1 MKRLFNGG
9 WSFWCGEPDLDVS
22 EAGKHLTE
30 FQKVDLPHDWLIA
43 DAKNLYRDGCGFY
56 RKIFLMQPKENKRYS
71 LIFEGVYMD
80 TTIWVNEQQAGEWK
94 YGYSTFEIDLTPFVK
109 VGENEILVSVNFRSP
124 NSRWYSGA
132 GIYRDVWFK
141 ETSKT
146 YVRENG
152 VYVHTEACEEKDG
165 KEPDF
170 LLYADTEIAGDAW
183 DEVRHT
189 LYHKR
194 EVEPEIE
201 LPLELLLGDQV
212 ELVEEASLM
221 TEKVGEAS
229 GAEEDAN
236 VSEKEASCASAVEA
250 YADSERENLC
260 VPEIITSHNTNKNTA
275 IYRVKSPRC
284 WDVEHPHLYILKTEL
299 WKDGEI
305 IQEEYSQLGFRS
317 IAFDPEQGFLL
328 NGRRVK
334 LNGVCEHHDLGA
346 LGAAFHR
353 TAMARKLGILKEMG
367 VNALRGTHNMTA
379 PAVVELADEMGILMI
394 SEAFDMWERSK
405 TTYDYARFFKEWSER
420 DVESWVMR
428 DRNHPCIIMFS
439 IGNEI
444 YDTHVD
450 AHGREI
456 TVKLR
461 DLVKKYDY
469 RRNAGVTIGS
479 NYMPWENAQ
488 HCAEELKL
496 VGYNYGE
503 KYYEEHH
510 KAHPDWVIYGSET
523 SSIVQSRGFYHFPLR
538 ASILTEDDE
547 QCSSLGN
554 SPTSWGAKSME
565 RCVCEDRDM
574 DFSMGQFLWT
584 GFDYI
589 GEPTPYHTKNS
600 YFGQVDTAGFPK
612 DAYYVWQSAWTDYRK
627 APMIHIFPYWD
638 FNEGQ
643 SIDIR
648 VCSNAPFV
656 ELFCNGKSCGRQQLT
671 HEKGSG
677 HHIIADYSLP
687 YEKGVLYAV
696 AYDEEGNVTA
706 RETKASFGNSA
717 EIVLRAS
724 GRAAVANGRDL
735 FFVEIGT
742 RDEKGN
748 PVENAV
754 DRVTVQVEG
763 AGHLVGLDNGDSTD
777 EDSYK
782 GNSRRLFSG
791 KLLAI
796 IETGTIPGAVRIRV
810 SGKGL
815 KSAELVYEAVE
826 IDQMLPFMKGEKA
839 QRIYHNFWQDLCEE
853 TYAPGSTELIE
864 DHEERQRE
872 RQEDEQKQS
881 QKEKLEEKQEKKQSR
896 KEEKEEEERQSRKE
910 RLEEEQ
916 QQSQEE
922 RLEEEEKQSRKER
935 LDEKQEEIPVRKI
948 TLCSPMGQRFSK
960 EQPYLT
966 VEAEI
971 EPKEATDRQLLFR
984 VVDEHGVDSNLVRLL
999 VQGHTAQLHAMGDGS
1014 FYLRCMSRSGT
1025 DRIRVISQLEFTVEG
1040 MGQAYRNPYE
1050 LISGS
1055 LYTSYQ
1061 GEVSNGN
1068 ERGVATARDG
1078 ETVVTFGNIDFGPVG
1093 SDEITMPVFALTS
1106 EEYPIRIYEG
1116 VPGEEG
1122 CQLLADVVYQ
1132 KPSIWNTYQEE
1143 TYLLAKRVTG
1153 INTISIAVR
1162 QKIHLKGF
1170 VFKKLQKAWL
1180 PLDAAQA
1187 DSVYGDTFIKEER
1200 AITGIGNNVTITY
1213 AEMDFG
1219 EEGTAGIRI
1228 CGRAPESSNSLH
1240 IRFLQGEEE
1249 SKQLVEFPMCGEYTE
1264 KEFSLTP
1271 VKGKWDVSFIFLP
1284 GSCFDLQS
1292 VQFLPAGAA
1301 N

>member
-80 TTIWVNEQQAGEWK
+80 TTIWVNGQQAGEWK

-109 VGENEILVSVNFRSP
+109 AGENEILVSVNFRSP

-141 ETSKT
+141 ETPET
-146 YVRENG
+146 YIRENG
-152 VYVHTEACEEKDG
+152 VYIHTEACGEKVG

-170 LLYADTEIAGDAW
+170 LLYADTEIVGDAW

-229 GAEEDAN
+229 CAEEDAN

-260 VPEIITSHNTNKNTA
+260 VPEIIASHNTNKNTN

-305 IQEEYSQLGFRS
+305 IQEEYSQIGFRS

-353 TAMARKLGILKEMG
+353 AAMARKLRILKEMG

-379 PAVVELADEMGILMI
+379 PAVVELADQMGILMI

-456 TVKLR
+456 TVRLR

-469 RRNAGVTIGS
+469 RRNAGITIGS

-488 HCAEELKL
+488 LCADEVKL
-496 VGYNYGE
+496 AGYNYGE

-523 SSIVQSRGFYHFPLR
+523 SSMVQSRGIYHFPLR

-742 RDEKGN
+742 RDEN
-748 PVENAV
+748 ENVVENAV

-815 KSAELVYEAVE
+815 KSAELVCEAVKIE
-826 IDQMLPFMKGEKA
+826 QMIPFMRGEAA
-839 QRIYHNFWQDLCEE
+839 QSIYREVFQDL
-853 TYAPGSTELIE
+853 STETNNPGQTGLAGE
-864 DHEERQRE
+864 YEESKEEQQEERQE
-872 RQEDEQKQS
+872 GKQI
-881 QKEKLEEKQEKKQSR
+881 R
-896 KEEKEEEERQSRKE
+896 RE

-916 QQSQEE
+916 QQIQ
-922 RLEEEEKQSRKER
+922 KER

-948 TLCSPMGQRFSK
+948 TLCSPMGQKLSK

-971 EPKEATDRQLLFR
+971 EPKEATDRQLMFR

-1093 SDEITMPVFALTS
+1093 SDEITMPIFALTS

-1143 TYLLAKRVTG
+1143 TYSLAKRVTG
-1153 INTISIAVR
+1153 INTISVAVH

-1180 PLDAAQA
+1180 SLNAAEA
-1187 DSVYGDTFIKEER
+1187 DSVYGDTFTKEER

-1213 AEMDFG
+1213 TEMDFG

-1249 SKQLVEFPMCGEYTE
+1249 SKQLVEFPMCGEYIE

-1271 VKGKWDVSFIFLP
+1271 VKGKWDVSFVFLP

-1292 VQFLPAGAA
+1292 VQFLSGGVA

>member
-56 RKIFLMQPKENKRYS
+56 RKIFSMQPKENKRYS

-109 VGENEILVSVNFRSP
+109 AGENEILVSVNFRSP

-141 ETSKT
+141 ETTKT
-146 YVRENG
+146 YIRENG
-152 VYVHTEACEEKDG
+152 VYIHTEACGEKEG

-170 LLYADTEIAGDAW
+170 LLYADTEIVGDAW

-189 LYHKR
+189 LYAKR
-194 EVEPEIE
+194 EAPPEIE
-201 LPLELLLGDQV
+201 LPFELLLGDEM
-212 ELVEEASLM
+212 ELVEEASP
-221 TEKVGEAS
+221 
-229 GAEEDAN
+229 EET
-236 VSEKEASCASAVEA
+236 
-250 YADSERENLC
+250 YAGSERADFCLSET
-260 VPEIITSHNTNKNTA
+260 IIFHNTNKNTN

-305 IQEEYSQLGFRS
+305 IQEEYSQIGFRS

-328 NGRRVK
+328 NGRKVK
-334 LNGVCEHHDLGA
+334 LNGVCEHHDLSA

-353 TAMARKLGILKEMG
+353 AAMARKFRILKEMG

-379 PAVVELADEMGILMI
+379 PAVVELADQMGILMI

-456 TVKLR
+456 TVRLR

-469 RRNAGVTIGS
+469 RRNAGITIGS

-488 HCAEELKL
+488 LCADEVKL
-496 VGYNYGE
+496 AGYNYGE

-523 SSIVQSRGFYHFPLR
+523 SSIVQSRGIYHFPLR

-643 SIDIR
+643 NIDIR

-742 RDEKGN
+742 RDEN
-748 PVENAV
+748 ENVVENAV

-815 KSAELVYEAVE
+815 KSAELVCEAVE
-826 IDQMLPFMKGEKA
+826 IDQMLTFMKGEKA

-853 TYAPGSTELIE
+853 TYAPGPTELIE

-881 QKEKLEEKQEKKQSR
+881 QKE
-896 KEEKEEEERQSRKE
+896 
-910 RLEEEQ
+910 
-916 QQSQEE
+916 
-922 RLEEEEKQSRKER
+922 R

-948 TLCSPMGQRFSK
+948 TLCSPMGQKLSK

-966 VEAEI
+966 VEAEV
-971 EPKEATDRQLLFR
+971 EPKEATDRQLMFR
-984 VVDEHGVDSNLVRLL
+984 VVDEHGVDSNLVKLL

-1014 FYLRCMSRSGT
+1014 FYLRCMSRSDT

-1093 SDEITMPVFALTS
+1093 SDEITMPIFALTS

-1143 TYLLAKRVTG
+1143 TYSLAKRVTG
-1153 INTISIAVR
+1153 INTISVAVH

-1180 PLDAAQA
+1180 SLNAAEA
-1187 DSVYGDTFIKEER
+1187 DSVYGDTFTKEER

-1213 AEMDFG
+1213 TEMDFG

-1249 SKQLVEFPMCGEYTE
+1249 SKQLVEFPMCGEYIE

-1271 VKGKWDVSFIFLP
+1271 VKGKWDVSFVFLP

>member
-56 RKIFLMQPKENKRYS
+56 RKIFSMQPKENKRYS

-109 VGENEILVSVNFRSP
+109 AGENEILVSVNFRSP

-141 ETSKT
+141 ETPET
-146 YVRENG
+146 YIRENG
-152 VYVHTEACEEKDG
+152 VYIHTEACGEKVG

-170 LLYADTEIAGDAW
+170 LLYADTEIVGDAW

-189 LYHKR
+189 LYAKR
-194 EVEPEIE
+194 EAQPEIE
-201 LPLELLLGDQV
+201 LPFELLLGDEM
-212 ELVEEASLM
+212 ELVEEASP
-221 TEKVGEAS
+221 
-229 GAEEDAN
+229 EET
-236 VSEKEASCASAVEA
+236 
-250 YADSERENLC
+250 YAGSERADFCLSET
-260 VPEIITSHNTNKNTA
+260 IIFHNTNKNTN
-275 IYRVKSPRC
+275 IYRVKSPRR

-305 IQEEYSQLGFRS
+305 IQEEYSQIGFRS

-353 TAMARKLGILKEMG
+353 AAMARKFRILKEMG

-379 PAVVELADEMGILMI
+379 PAVVELADQMGILMI

-456 TVKLR
+456 TVRLR

-469 RRNAGVTIGS
+469 RRNAGITIGS

-488 HCAEELKL
+488 LCADEVKL
-496 VGYNYGE
+496 AGYNYGE

-523 SSIVQSRGFYHFPLR
+523 SSIVQSRGIYHFPLR

-643 SIDIR
+643 NIDIR

-742 RDEKGN
+742 RDEN
-748 PVENAV
+748 ENVVENAV

-815 KSAELVYEAVE
+815 KSAELVCESVE
-826 IDQMLPFMKGEKA
+826 IDQMLTFMKGEKA

-853 TYAPGSTELIE
+853 TYAPGPTELIE

-881 QKEKLEEKQEKKQSR
+881 QKE
-896 KEEKEEEERQSRKE
+896 
-910 RLEEEQ
+910 
-916 QQSQEE
+916 
-922 RLEEEEKQSRKER
+922 R

-948 TLCSPMGQRFSK
+948 TLCSPMGQKLSK

-966 VEAEI
+966 VEAEV
-971 EPKEATDRQLLFR
+971 EPKEATDRQLMFR
-984 VVDEHGVDSNLVRLL
+984 VVDEHGVDSNLVKLL

-1093 SDEITMPVFALTS
+1093 SDEITMPIFALTS

-1143 TYLLAKRVTG
+1143 TYSLAKRVTG
-1153 INTISIAVR
+1153 INTISVAVH

-1180 PLDAAQA
+1180 SLNAAEA
-1187 DSVYGDTFIKEER
+1187 DSVYGDTFTKEER

-1213 AEMDFG
+1213 TEMDFG

-1249 SKQLVEFPMCGEYTE
+1249 SKQLVEFPMCGEYIE

-1271 VKGKWDVSFIFLP
+1271 VKGKWDVSFVFLP

>member
-56 RKIFLMQPKENKRYS
+56 RKIFSMQPKENKRYS

-109 VGENEILVSVNFRSP
+109 AGENEILVSVNFRSP

-141 ETSKT
+141 ETTKT
-146 YVRENG
+146 YIRENG
-152 VYVHTEACEEKDG
+152 VYIHTEACGEKEG

-170 LLYADTEIAGDAW
+170 LLYADTEIVGDAW

-189 LYHKR
+189 LYAKR
-194 EVEPEIE
+194 EAPPEIE
-201 LPLELLLGDQV
+201 LPFELLLGDEM
-212 ELVEEASLM
+212 ELVEEASP
-221 TEKVGEAS
+221 
-229 GAEEDAN
+229 EETYAGSERADFC
-236 VSEKEASCASAVEA
+236 VSET
-250 YADSERENLC
+250 
-260 VPEIITSHNTNKNTA
+260 IIFHNTNKNTN
-275 IYRVKSPRC
+275 IYRVKSPRR

-305 IQEEYSQLGFRS
+305 IQEEYSQIGFRS

-328 NGRRVK
+328 NGRKVK

-353 TAMARKLGILKEMG
+353 AAMARKFRILKEMG

-379 PAVVELADEMGILMI
+379 PAVVELADQMGILMI

-456 TVKLR
+456 TVRLR

-469 RRNAGVTIGS
+469 RRNAGITIGS

-488 HCAEELKL
+488 LCADEVKL
-496 VGYNYGE
+496 AGYNYGE

-523 SSIVQSRGFYHFPLR
+523 SSMVQSRGIYHFPLR

-742 RDEKGN
+742 RDEN
-748 PVENAV
+748 ENVVENAV

-810 SGKGL
+810 SGKDL
-815 KSAELVYEAVE
+815 KSAELVCEAVE
-826 IDQMLPFMKGEKA
+826 IDQMLTFMKGEKA

-853 TYAPGSTELIE
+853 TYAPGPTELIE

-881 QKEKLEEKQEKKQSR
+881 QKE
-896 KEEKEEEERQSRKE
+896 
-910 RLEEEQ
+910 
-916 QQSQEE
+916 
-922 RLEEEEKQSRKER
+922 R

-948 TLCSPMGQRFSK
+948 TLCSPMGQKLSK

-966 VEAEI
+966 VEAEV
-971 EPKEATDRQLLFR
+971 EPKEATDRQLMFR
-984 VVDEHGVDSNLVRLL
+984 VVDEHGVDSNLVKLL

-1143 TYLLAKRVTG
+1143 TYSLAKRVTG
-1153 INTISIAVR
+1153 INTISVAVH

-1180 PLDAAQA
+1180 SLNAAEA
-1187 DSVYGDTFIKEER
+1187 DSVYGDTFTKEER

-1213 AEMDFG
+1213 TEMDFG

-1249 SKQLVEFPMCGEYTE
+1249 SKQLVEFPMCGEYIE

-1271 VKGKWDVSFIFLP
+1271 VKGKWDVSFVFLP

>member
-56 RKIFLMQPKENKRYS
+56 RKIFSMQPKENKRYS

-109 VGENEILVSVNFRSP
+109 AGENEILVSVNFRSP

-141 ETSKT
+141 ETPET
-146 YVRENG
+146 YIRENG
-152 VYVHTEACEEKDG
+152 VYIHTEACGEKVG

-170 LLYADTEIAGDAW
+170 LLYADTEIVGDAW

-212 ELVEEASLM
+212 ELVVEASLM

-229 GAEEDAN
+229 CAEEDAN

-260 VPEIITSHNTNKNTA
+260 VPEIIASYNTNKNTA

-305 IQEEYSQLGFRS
+305 IQEEYSQIGFRS

-353 TAMARKLGILKEMG
+353 AAMARKFRILKEMG

-379 PAVVELADEMGILMI
+379 PAVVELADQMGILMI

-450 AHGREI
+450 SHGREI
-456 TVKLR
+456 TVRLR

-469 RRNAGVTIGS
+469 RRNAGITIGS

-488 HCAEELKL
+488 LCADEVKL
-496 VGYNYGE
+496 AGYNYGE

-523 SSIVQSRGFYHFPLR
+523 SSIVQSRGIYHFPLR

-643 SIDIR
+643 NIDIR

-696 AYDEEGNVTA
+696 AYDEGGNVTA

-742 RDEKGN
+742 RDEN
-748 PVENAV
+748 ENVVENAV

-815 KSAELVYEAVE
+815 KSAELVCEAVE
-826 IDQMLPFMKGEKA
+826 IDQMLTFMKGEKA

-853 TYAPGSTELIE
+853 TYAPGPTELIE

-881 QKEKLEEKQEKKQSR
+881 QKE
-896 KEEKEEEERQSRKE
+896 
-910 RLEEEQ
+910 
-916 QQSQEE
+916 
-922 RLEEEEKQSRKER
+922 R

-948 TLCSPMGQRFSK
+948 TLCSPMGQKLSK

-966 VEAEI
+966 VEAEV
-971 EPKEATDRQLLFR
+971 EPKEATDRQLMFR

-1093 SDEITMPVFALTS
+1093 SDEITLSIFALTS

-1143 TYLLAKRVTG
+1143 TYSLAKRVTG
-1153 INTISIAVR
+1153 INTISVAVH

-1180 PLDAAQA
+1180 SLNAAEA
-1187 DSVYGDTFIKEER
+1187 DSVYGDTFTKEER

-1213 AEMDFG
+1213 TEMDFG

-1249 SKQLVEFPMCGEYTE
+1249 SKQLVEFPMCGEYIE

-1271 VKGKWDVSFIFLP
+1271 VKGKWDVSFVFLP

>member
-56 RKIFLMQPKENKRYS
+56 RKIFSMQPKENKRYS

-109 VGENEILVSVNFRSP
+109 AGENEILVSVNFRSP

-141 ETSKT
+141 ETPET
-146 YVRENG
+146 YIRENG
-152 VYVHTEACEEKDG
+152 VYIHTEACGEKEG

-170 LLYADTEIAGDAW
+170 LLYADTEIVGDAW

-189 LYHKR
+189 LYAKR
-194 EVEPEIE
+194 EAPPEIE
-201 LPLELLLGDQV
+201 LPFELLLGDEM
-212 ELVEEASLM
+212 ELVEEASP
-221 TEKVGEAS
+221 
-229 GAEEDAN
+229 EETYAGSERADFC
-236 VSEKEASCASAVEA
+236 VSET
-250 YADSERENLC
+250 
-260 VPEIITSHNTNKNTA
+260 IIFDNTNKNTN
-275 IYRVKSPRC
+275 IYRVKSPRR

-305 IQEEYSQLGFRS
+305 IQEEYSQIGFRS

-328 NGRRVK
+328 NGRKVK

-353 TAMARKLGILKEMG
+353 AAMARKFRILKEMG

-379 PAVVELADEMGILMI
+379 PAVVELADQMGILMI

-428 DRNHPCIIMFS
+428 DRNHPSIIMFS

-456 TVKLR
+456 TVRLR
-461 DLVKKYDY
+461 DLVKQYDY
-469 RRNAGVTIGS
+469 RGNAGITIGS

-488 HCAEELKL
+488 LCADEVKL
-496 VGYNYGE
+496 AGYNYGE

-523 SSIVQSRGFYHFPLR
+523 SSIVQSRGIYHFPLR

-742 RDEKGN
+742 RDEN
-748 PVENAV
+748 ENVVENAV

-815 KSAELVYEAVE
+815 KSAELVCEAVE
-826 IDQMLPFMKGEKA
+826 IDQMLTFLKGEKA

-853 TYAPGSTELIE
+853 TYAPGPTELIE

-881 QKEKLEEKQEKKQSR
+881 QKEKLEEKQE
-896 KEEKEEEERQSRKE
+896 
-910 RLEEEQ
+910 
-916 QQSQEE
+916 
-922 RLEEEEKQSRKER
+922 
-935 LDEKQEEIPVRKI
+935 EIPVRKI
-948 TLCSPMGQRFSK
+948 TLCSPMGQKLSK

-966 VEAEI
+966 VEAEV
-971 EPKEATDRQLLFR
+971 EPEEATDRQLMFR
-984 VVDEHGVDSNLVRLL
+984 VVDEHGVDSNLVKLL

-1093 SDEITMPVFALTS
+1093 SDEITMPIFALTS

-1143 TYLLAKRVTG
+1143 TYSLAKRVTG
-1153 INTISIAVR
+1153 INTISVAVH

-1180 PLDAAQA
+1180 SLNAAEA
-1187 DSVYGDTFIKEER
+1187 DSVYGDTFTKEER

-1213 AEMDFG
+1213 TEMDFG

-1249 SKQLVEFPMCGEYTE
+1249 SKQLVEFPMCGEYIE

-1271 VKGKWDVSFIFLP
+1271 VKGKWDVSFVFLP

>member
-30 FQKVDLPHDWLIA
+30 FQKVDLPHDWLIS

-56 RKIFLMQPKENKRYS
+56 RKIFSMQPKENKRYS

-80 TTIWVNEQQAGEWK
+80 TTIWVNEQQVGEWK

-109 VGENEILVSVNFRSP
+109 AGENEILVSVNFRSP

-141 ETSKT
+141 ETPET
-146 YVRENG
+146 YIRENG
-152 VYVHTEACEEKDG
+152 VYIHTEACEKKVG

-170 LLYADTEIAGDAW
+170 LLYADTEIVGDAW

-189 LYHKR
+189 LYVKR

-201 LPLELLLGDQV
+201 LPFELLLGDEV
-212 ELVEEASLM
+212 EL
-221 TEKVGEAS
+221 VGEAS
-229 GAEEDAN
+229 LVTGKA
-236 VSEKEASCASAVEA
+236 
-250 YADSERENLC
+250 
-260 VPEIITSHNTNKNTA
+260 SHNTNKNTA
-275 IYRVKSPRC
+275 IYRVKFPKL

-305 IQEEYSQLGFRS
+305 IQEEYSQIGFRS

-328 NGRRVK
+328 NGRKVK

-353 TAMARKLGILKEMG
+353 TAMARKLRILKEMG

-379 PAVVELADEMGILMI
+379 PAVVELADQMGILMI

-456 TVKLR
+456 TVRLR

-469 RRNAGVTIGS
+469 RRNAGITIGS

-488 HCAEELKL
+488 LCADEVKL
-496 VGYNYGE
+496 AGYNYGE

-523 SSIVQSRGFYHFPLR
+523 SSMVQSRGIYHFPLR

-696 AYDEEGNVTA
+696 AYDEEGNETA

-742 RDEKGN
+742 WDEKGN

-815 KSAELVYEAVE
+815 KSAELVCEAVE
-826 IDQMLPFMKGEKA
+826 IDQMLTFMKGEKA

-853 TYAPGSTELIE
+853 TYAPGPTELIE

-881 QKEKLEEKQEKKQSR
+881 QKE
-896 KEEKEEEERQSRKE
+896 
-910 RLEEEQ
+910 
-916 QQSQEE
+916 
-922 RLEEEEKQSRKER
+922 R

-948 TLCSPMGQRFSK
+948 TLCSPMGQKLSK

-966 VEAEI
+966 VEAEV
-971 EPKEATDRQLLFR
+971 EPKEATDRQLMFR

-1093 SDEITMPVFALTS
+1093 SDEITMPIFALTS

-1143 TYLLAKRVTG
+1143 TYSLAKRVTG
-1153 INTISIAVR
+1153 INTISVAVH

-1180 PLDAAQA
+1180 SLNAAEA
-1187 DSVYGDTFIKEER
+1187 DSVYGDTFTKEER

-1213 AEMDFG
+1213 TEMDFG

-1228 CGRAPESSNSLH
+1228 CGRAPESGNSLH
-1240 IRFLQGEEE
+1240 IRFSKGEEE
-1249 SKQLVEFPMCGEYTE
+1249 SKQLVEFPMCGEYIE

-1271 VKGKWDVSFIFLP
+1271 VKGKWDVSFVFLP

>member
-56 RKIFLMQPKENKRYS
+56 RKIFSMQPKENKRYF

-80 TTIWVNEQQAGEWK
+80 TTIWVNGQQAGEWK

-109 VGENEILVSVNFRSP
+109 AGENEILVSVNFRSP

-141 ETSKT
+141 ETPET
-146 YVRENG
+146 YIRENG
-152 VYVHTEACEEKDG
+152 VYIHTEACGEKVG

-170 LLYADTEIAGDAW
+170 LLYADTEIVGDAW

-229 GAEEDAN
+229 CAEEDAN

-260 VPEIITSHNTNKNTA
+260 VPEIIASYNTNKNTA
-275 IYRVKSPRC
+275 IYRVKSPRR

-305 IQEEYSQLGFRS
+305 IQEEYSQIGFRS

-328 NGRRVK
+328 NGRKVK

-353 TAMARKLGILKEMG
+353 AAMARKFRILKEMG

-379 PAVVELADEMGILMI
+379 PAVVELADQMGILMI

-420 DVESWVMR
+420 DVESWVRR

-456 TVKLR
+456 TVRLR

-469 RRNAGVTIGS
+469 RRNAGITIGS

-488 HCAEELKL
+488 LCADEVKL
-496 VGYNYGE
+496 AGYNYGE

-523 SSIVQSRGFYHFPLR
+523 SSMVQSRGIYHFPLR

-696 AYDEEGNVTA
+696 AYDEEGNETA

-742 RDEKGN
+742 WDEKGN

-782 GNSRRLFSG
+782 GNSRQLFSG

-796 IETGTIPGAVRIRV
+796 IETGTIPGAVRISV

-815 KSAELVYEAVE
+815 KSAELVCEAVE
-826 IDQMLPFMKGEKA
+826 IDQMLTFMKGEKA

-853 TYAPGSTELIE
+853 TYAPRPTELIE

-881 QKEKLEEKQEKKQSR
+881 QKEKLEEKQE
-896 KEEKEEEERQSRKE
+896 
-910 RLEEEQ
+910 
-916 QQSQEE
+916 
-922 RLEEEEKQSRKER
+922 
-935 LDEKQEEIPVRKI
+935 EIPVRKI
-948 TLCSPMGQRFSK
+948 TLCSPMGQKLSK

-971 EPKEATDRQLLFR
+971 EPKKATDRQLMFR
-984 VVDEHGVDSNLVRLL
+984 VVDEHGVDSNLVKLL

-1093 SDEITMPVFALTS
+1093 SDEITLSVFALTS

-1143 TYLLAKRVTG
+1143 TYSLAKRVTG
-1153 INTISIAVR
+1153 INTISVAVH

-1180 PLDAAQA
+1180 SLNAAEA
-1187 DSVYGDTFIKEER
+1187 DSVYGDTFTKEER

-1213 AEMDFG
+1213 TEMDFG

-1271 VKGKWDVSFIFLP
+1271 VKGKWDVSFVFLP

>member
-43 DAKNLYRDGCGFY
+43 DAKNLYRDGCGYY
-56 RKIFLMQPKENKRYS
+56 RKSFFLQPKENKRYS

-109 VGENEILVSVNFRSP
+109 AGENEILVSVNFRSP

-146 YVRENG
+146 YIRENG

-165 KEPDF
+165 EAPDF
-170 LLYADTEIAGDAW
+170 LLYADTEIVGDAW

-189 LYHKR
+189 LYVKR

-201 LPLELLLGDQV
+201 LPFELLLGDEV
-212 ELVEEASLM
+212 EL
-221 TEKVGEAS
+221 VGEAS
-229 GAEEDAN
+229 LVTGKA
-236 VSEKEASCASAVEA
+236 
-250 YADSERENLC
+250 
-260 VPEIITSHNTNKNTA
+260 SHNTNKNTA
-275 IYRVKSPRC
+275 IYRVKSPKL
-284 WDVEHPHLYILKTEL
+284 WDVEHPNLYILKTEL
-299 WKDGEI
+299 WKDGEV
-305 IQEEYSQLGFRS
+305 IQEEYSQIGFRS

-328 NGRRVK
+328 NGRKVK

-346 LGAAFHR
+346 LGAAFYR
-353 TAMARKLGILKEMG
+353 TAMARKFRILKEMG

-379 PAVVELADEMGILMI
+379 PAVVDLADQMGILMI

-428 DRNHPCIIMFS
+428 DRNHPSVIMFS

-456 TVKLR
+456 TVRLR
-461 DLVKKYDY
+461 DLVKRYDY
-469 RRNAGVTIGS
+469 RGNAGITIGS

-488 HCAEELKL
+488 HCAEEVKL
-496 VGYNYGE
+496 AGYNYGE

-523 SSIVQSRGFYHFPLR
+523 SSIVQSRGIYHFPLR

-643 SIDIR
+643 SIDVR

-696 AYDEEGNVTA
+696 AYDEAGSVTA

-717 EIVLRAS
+717 EIVLQAS
-724 GRAAVANGRDL
+724 RRTAVANGRDL

-763 AGHLVGLDNGDSTD
+763 AGRLVGLDNGDSTD

-796 IETGTIPGAVRIRV
+796 IETGMIPGAVRIRV

-815 KSAELVYEAVE
+815 KSAELVCEAVE
-826 IDQMLPFMKGEKA
+826 IDQMLPFMKGEEA
-839 QRIYHNFWQDLCEE
+839 QRIYRKVFRDPFAENDD
-853 TYAPGSTELIE
+853 PGQTELTE
-864 DHEERQRE
+864 DYEERQRE

-881 QKEKLEEKQEKKQSR
+881 QKEQKQA
-896 KEEKEEEERQSRKE
+896 
-910 RLEEEQ
+910 
-916 QQSQEE
+916 
-922 RLEEEEKQSRKER
+922 
-935 LDEKQEEIPVRKI
+935 EIPVRKI
-948 TLCSPMGQRFSK
+948 TLHSPMGQKLSK
-960 EQPYLT
+960 EQPELT

-971 EPKEATDRQLLFR
+971 EPKEATDRQLIFR
-984 VVDEHGVDSNLVRLL
+984 VVDEHGVDSNLVKLL
-999 VQGHTAQLHAMGDGS
+999 VQGHTAQLQAMGDGS

-1025 DRIRVISQLEFTVEG
+1025 DGVRVISQLEFTVEG

-1093 SDEITMPVFALTS
+1093 SDEITMPIFALTS

-1153 INTISIAVR
+1153 INTISIAVH

-1180 PLDAAQA
+1180 SLNAAEA
-1187 DSVYGDTFIKEER
+1187 DSVYGDTFTKEEG

-1213 AEMDFG
+1213 TEMDFG
-1219 EEGTAGIRI
+1219 EEGTAGVRI

-1240 IRFLQGEEE
+1240 IRFSQGEEE
-1249 SKQLVEFPMCGEYTE
+1249 IKQLVEFPMCGEYTE
-1264 KEFSLTP
+1264 KAFFLTP
-1271 VKGKWDVSFIFLP
+1271 VKGKWNVSFVFLP

-1292 VQFLPAGAA
+1292 VQFLPAGTEVHF
-1301 N
+1301 

>member
-9 WSFWCGEPDLDVS
+9 WNFWCGEPDLDVS

-141 ETSKT
+141 ETPET
-146 YVRENG
+146 YIRENG
-152 VYVHTEACEEKDG
+152 VYIHTEACGEKVG

-170 LLYADTEIAGDAW
+170 LLYADTEIVGDAW

-212 ELVEEASLM
+212 ELVEEASP
-221 TEKVGEAS
+221 
-229 GAEEDAN
+229 EET
-236 VSEKEASCASAVEA
+236 
-250 YADSERENLC
+250 YAGSERENLC
-260 VPEIITSHNTNKNTA
+260 VPETIVFHNTNKNTN
-275 IYRVKSPRC
+275 IYRVKSARC

-456 TVKLR
+456 TVRLR
-461 DLVKKYDY
+461 DLVKRYDY
-469 RRNAGVTIGS
+469 RGNAGITIGS

-488 HCAEELKL
+488 HCAEEVKL
-496 VGYNYGE
+496 AGYNYGE

-523 SSIVQSRGFYHFPLR
+523 SSIVQSRGIYHFPLR

-643 SIDIR
+643 SIDVR

-656 ELFCNGKSCGRQQLT
+656 ELFCDGKSCGRQQLT

-696 AYDEEGNVTA
+696 AYDEAGKVTA

-717 EIVLRAS
+717 EIVLQAS
-724 GRAAVANGRDL
+724 RRAAVANGRDL

-763 AGHLVGLDNGDSTD
+763 AGRLVGLDNGDSTD

-796 IETGTIPGAVRIRV
+796 IETGMIPGAVRIRV

-815 KSAELVYEAVE
+815 KSAELVCEAVE
-826 IDQMLPFMKGEKA
+826 IDQMLPFMKGEEA

-853 TYAPGSTELIE
+853 TYAPGPTELIE
-864 DHEERQRE
+864 DHKERQR
-872 RQEDEQKQS
+872 
-881 QKEKLEEKQEKKQSR
+881 
-896 KEEKEEEERQSRKE
+896 
-910 RLEEEQ
+910 
-916 QQSQEE
+916 
-922 RLEEEEKQSRKER
+922 
-935 LDEKQEEIPVRKI
+935 EKQEEIPVRKI

-984 VVDEHGVDSNLVRLL
+984 VVDEHGVDSNLVNLL
-999 VQGHTAQLHAMGDGS
+999 VQGHTAQLQAMGDGS

-1025 DRIRVISQLEFTVEG
+1025 DGIRVISQLEFIVEG

-1180 PLDAAQA
+1180 PLNAAEA
-1187 DSVYGDTFIKEER
+1187 DSVYGDTFTKEER

-1271 VKGKWDVSFIFLP
+1271 VKGKWDVSFVFLP
-1284 GSCFDLQS
+1284 GSYFDLQS
-1292 VQFLPAGAA
+1292 VQFLSGGVA

>member
-1 MKRLFNGG
+1 MKKLFNGG
-9 WSFWCGEPDLDVS
+9 WSFWCGEPDSAVA
-22 EAGKHLTE
+22 EAEKHLAV

-43 DAKNLYRDGCGFY
+43 DAKNLYRDGCGYY
-56 RKIFLMQPKENKRYS
+56 RKSFSMQLKEDKRYS

-80 TTIWVNEQQAGEWK
+80 TTIWVNGQQAGEWK

-109 VGENEILVSVNFRSP
+109 AGQNEILVSVNFRSP

-141 ETSKT
+141 ETPKT
-146 YVRENG
+146 YIRENG

-165 KEPDF
+165 EEPDF
-170 LLYADTEIAGDAW
+170 LLYADTEIVGDAW

-189 LYHKR
+189 LYAKR
-194 EVEPEIE
+194 EAEPEIE
-201 LPLELLLGDQV
+201 LPFELLLGDEV
-212 ELVEEASLM
+212 ELVKETSPV
-221 TEKVGEAS
+221 TGKV
-229 GAEEDAN
+229 
-236 VSEKEASCASAVEA
+236 
-250 YADSERENLC
+250 
-260 VPEIITSHNTNKNTA
+260 SHSINNNESV
-275 IYRVKSPRC
+275 YCVKSPKL
-284 WDVEHPHLYILKTEL
+284 WDVEHPNLYILKTEL
-299 WKDGEI
+299 WKDGQV
-305 IQEEYSQLGFRS
+305 IQEEYSQIGFRS

-328 NGRRVK
+328 NGRKVK

-353 TAMARKLGILKEMG
+353 TAMARKFHILKEMG

-379 PAVVELADEMGILMI
+379 PAVVELADQMGILMI

-405 TTYDYARFFKEWSER
+405 TTYDYARFFREWSER

-428 DRNHPCIIMFS
+428 DRNHPSIIMFS

-456 TVKLR
+456 TVRLR
-461 DLVKKYDY
+461 DLVKQYDY
-469 RRNAGVTIGS
+469 RGNAGITIGS

-488 HCAEELKL
+488 RCAEEVKL
-496 VGYNYGE
+496 AGYNYGE

-523 SSIVQSRGFYHFPLR
+523 SSIVQSRGIYHFPLR

-643 SIDIR
+643 SIDVR

-656 ELFCNGKSCGRQQLT
+656 ELFCNGQSYGRQQLT

-696 AYDEEGNVTA
+696 AYDEEGNVAA

-717 EIVLRAS
+717 EIVLQAS
-724 GRAAVANGRDL
+724 RRAAVANGRDL
-735 FFVEIGT
+735 IFVEIGT

-763 AGHLVGLDNGDSTD
+763 AGRLVGLDNGDSTD

-796 IETGTIPGAVRIRV
+796 IETGTTPGAVRIRV

-815 KSAELVYEAVE
+815 KSAELVCEAVE
-826 IDQMLPFMKGEKA
+826 IDQMLPFVKGEEA
-839 QRIYHNFWQDLCEE
+839 QRIYCKTFQDPFAEN
-853 TYAPGSTELIE
+853 YGPGQTELIE
-864 DHEERQRE
+864 DHEERYE
-872 RQEDEQKQS
+872 ESLKEQKQR
-881 QKEKLEEKQEKKQSR
+881 QEEKQSS
-896 KEEKEEEERQSRKE
+896 KEW
-910 RLEEEQ
+910 LEQEQ
-916 QQSQEE
+916 QQSQEA
-922 RLEEEEKQSRKER
+922 RLEEEEKQSQKER
-935 LDEKQEEIPVRKI
+935 LEEIPVRKI
-948 TLCSPMGQRFSK
+948 TLHSPMGQKLSK
-960 EQPYLT
+960 EQPHLT

-971 EPKEATDRQLLFR
+971 EPKEATDRQLISR
-984 VVDEHGVDSNLVRLL
+984 VVDEHGVDSNLVKLL
-999 VQGHTAQLHAMGDGS
+999 VQGHSAQLQAIGDGC
-1014 FYLRCMSRSGT
+1014 FYLRCMSCSGT
-1025 DRIRVISQLEFTVEG
+1025 EGIRVISQLEFSVEG

-1143 TYLLAKRVTG
+1143 TYSLAKRVTG
-1153 INTISIAVR
+1153 INTISIAVH

-1180 PLDAAQA
+1180 SLNAAEA
-1187 DSVYGDTFIKEER
+1187 DSVYGDTFTKEER

-1213 AEMDFG
+1213 TEMDFG
-1219 EEGTAGIRI
+1219 EEGTAGVRI
-1228 CGRAPESSNSLH
+1228 CGRAAKSSNSLH
-1240 IRFLQGEEE
+1240 IRFSQGEEE
-1249 SKQLVEFPMCGEYTE
+1249 IKQLVEFPMCGEYTE
-1264 KEFSLTP
+1264 KAFSLTP
-1271 VKGKWDVSFIFLP
+1271 VKGKWDVSFVFLP

-1292 VQFLPAGAA
+1292 VQFLPAGTEVHF
-1301 N
+1301 

>member
-56 RKIFLMQPKENKRYS
+56 RKIFSMQPKENKRYS

-109 VGENEILVSVNFRSP
+109 AGENEILVSVNFRSP

-141 ETSKT
+141 ETTKT
-146 YVRENG
+146 YIRENG
-152 VYVHTEACEEKDG
+152 VYIHTEACGEKEG

-170 LLYADTEIAGDAW
+170 LLYADTEIVGDAW

-189 LYHKR
+189 LYAKR
-194 EVEPEIE
+194 EAPPEIE
-201 LPLELLLGDQV
+201 LPFELLLGDEM
-212 ELVEEASLM
+212 ELVEEASP
-221 TEKVGEAS
+221 
-229 GAEEDAN
+229 EET
-236 VSEKEASCASAVEA
+236 
-250 YADSERENLC
+250 YAGSERADFCLSET
-260 VPEIITSHNTNKNTA
+260 IIFHNTNKNTN

-305 IQEEYSQLGFRS
+305 IQEEYSQIGFRS

-328 NGRRVK
+328 NGRKVK
-334 LNGVCEHHDLGA
+334 LNGVCEHHDLSA

-353 TAMARKLGILKEMG
+353 AAMARKFRILKEMG

-379 PAVVELADEMGILMI
+379 PAVVELADQMGILMI

-456 TVKLR
+456 TVRLR

-469 RRNAGVTIGS
+469 RRNAGITIGS

-488 HCAEELKL
+488 LCADEVKL
-496 VGYNYGE
+496 AGYNYGE

-523 SSIVQSRGFYHFPLR
+523 SSIVQSRGIYHFPLR

-643 SIDIR
+643 NIDIR

-742 RDEKGN
+742 RDEN
-748 PVENAV
+748 ENVVENAV

-782 GNSRRLFSG
+782 GNNRRLFSG

-815 KSAELVYEAVE
+815 KSAELVCEAVE
-826 IDQMLPFMKGEKA
+826 IDQMLTFMKGEKA

-853 TYAPGSTELIE
+853 TYAPGPTELIE

-881 QKEKLEEKQEKKQSR
+881 QKE
-896 KEEKEEEERQSRKE
+896 
-910 RLEEEQ
+910 
-916 QQSQEE
+916 
-922 RLEEEEKQSRKER
+922 R

-948 TLCSPMGQRFSK
+948 TLCSPMGQKLSK

-966 VEAEI
+966 VEAEV
-971 EPKEATDRQLLFR
+971 EPKEATDRQLMFR
-984 VVDEHGVDSNLVRLL
+984 VVDEHGVDSNLVKLL

-1093 SDEITMPVFALTS
+1093 SDEITMPIFALTS

-1153 INTISIAVR
+1153 INTISVAVH

-1180 PLDAAQA
+1180 SLNAAEA
-1187 DSVYGDTFIKEER
+1187 DSVYGDTFTKEER

-1213 AEMDFG
+1213 TEMDFG

-1249 SKQLVEFPMCGEYTE
+1249 SKQLVEFPMCGEYIE

-1271 VKGKWDVSFIFLP
+1271 VKGKWDVSFVFLP

>member
-56 RKIFLMQPKENKRYS
+56 RKIFSMQPKENKRYS

-109 VGENEILVSVNFRSP
+109 AGENEILVSVNFRSP

-141 ETSKT
+141 ETTKT
-146 YVRENG
+146 YIRENG
-152 VYVHTEACEEKDG
+152 VYIHTEACEKKVG

-170 LLYADTEIAGDAW
+170 LLYADTEIVGDAW
-183 DEVRHT
+183 DEVSHT
-189 LYHKR
+189 LYAKR
-194 EVEPEIE
+194 EAPPEIE
-201 LPLELLLGDQV
+201 LPFELLLGDEM
-212 ELVEEASLM
+212 ELVEEASP
-221 TEKVGEAS
+221 
-229 GAEEDAN
+229 EET
-236 VSEKEASCASAVEA
+236 
-250 YADSERENLC
+250 YAGSERADFCLSET
-260 VPEIITSHNTNKNTA
+260 IIFHNTNKNTN

-305 IQEEYSQLGFRS
+305 IQEEYSQIGFRS

-353 TAMARKLGILKEMG
+353 AAMARKFRILKEMG

-379 PAVVELADEMGILMI
+379 PAVVELADQMGILMI

-456 TVKLR
+456 TVRLR

-469 RRNAGVTIGS
+469 RRNAGITIGS

-488 HCAEELKL
+488 LCAEELKL
-496 VGYNYGE
+496 AGYNYGE

-523 SSIVQSRGFYHFPLR
+523 SSIVQSRGIYHFPLR

-742 RDEKGN
+742 RDEN
-748 PVENAV
+748 ENVVENAV

-815 KSAELVYEAVE
+815 KSAELVCEAVE
-826 IDQMLPFMKGEKA
+826 IDQMLPFLKGEKA

-881 QKEKLEEKQEKKQSR
+881 QKE
-896 KEEKEEEERQSRKE
+896 
-910 RLEEEQ
+910 
-916 QQSQEE
+916 
-922 RLEEEEKQSRKER
+922 R
-935 LDEKQEEIPVRKI
+935 LDEKQEEIPVRKF
-948 TLCSPMGQRFSK
+948 TLCSPMGQKFSK
-960 EQPYLT
+960 EQPEFT
-966 VEAEI
+966 VEAEA
-971 EPKEATDRQLLFR
+971 EPKEATDRQLMFR
-984 VVDEHGVDSNLVRLL
+984 VVDEHGVDSNLVKLL
-999 VQGHTAQLHAMGDGS
+999 VQGHTAQLRAMGDGS

-1093 SDEITMPVFALTS
+1093 SDEITIPIFALTS

-1143 TYLLAKRVTG
+1143 TYSLAKRVTG
-1153 INTISIAVR
+1153 INTISVAVH

-1180 PLDAAQA
+1180 SLNAAEV
-1187 DSVYGDTFIKEER
+1187 DSVYGDTFTKEEC

-1213 AEMDFG
+1213 TEMDFG

-1249 SKQLVEFPMCGEYTE
+1249 SKQLVEFPMCGEYIE

-1271 VKGKWDVSFIFLP
+1271 VKGKWDVSFVFLP

>member
-56 RKIFLMQPKENKRYS
+56 RKIFSMQPKENKRYS

-109 VGENEILVSVNFRSP
+109 AGENEILVSVNFRSP

-141 ETSKT
+141 ETPET
-146 YVRENG
+146 YIRENG
-152 VYVHTEACEEKDG
+152 VYIHTEACGEKEG

-170 LLYADTEIAGDAW
+170 LLYADTEIVGDAW

-229 GAEEDAN
+229 CAEEDAN

-260 VPEIITSHNTNKNTA
+260 VPETIVFHNTNKNTN

-299 WKDGEI
+299 WKDGEV
-305 IQEEYSQLGFRS
+305 IQEEYSQIGFRS

-353 TAMARKLGILKEMG
+353 TAMARKLRILKEMG

-379 PAVVELADEMGILMI
+379 PAVVELADQMGILMI

-405 TTYDYARFFKEWSER
+405 TTYDYARFFNEWSER

-428 DRNHPCIIMFS
+428 DRNHPSIIMFS

-456 TVKLR
+456 TVRLR
-461 DLVKKYDY
+461 DLVKQYDY
-469 RRNAGVTIGS
+469 RRNAGITIGS

-488 HCAEELKL
+488 HCADEVKL
-496 VGYNYGE
+496 AGYNYGE

-523 SSIVQSRGFYHFPLR
+523 SSIVQSRGIYHFPLR

-696 AYDEEGNVTA
+696 AYDEEGNETA

-742 RDEKGN
+742 WDEKGN

-782 GNSRRLFSG
+782 GNSRQLFSG

-796 IETGTIPGAVRIRV
+796 IETGTIPGAVRISV

-815 KSAELVYEAVE
+815 KSAELVCEAVE
-826 IDQMLPFMKGEKA
+826 IDQMLTFMKGEKA

-853 TYAPGSTELIE
+853 TYAPRPTELIE

-881 QKEKLEEKQEKKQSR
+881 QKEKLEEKQE
-896 KEEKEEEERQSRKE
+896 
-910 RLEEEQ
+910 
-916 QQSQEE
+916 
-922 RLEEEEKQSRKER
+922 
-935 LDEKQEEIPVRKI
+935 EIPVRKI
-948 TLCSPMGQRFSK
+948 TLCSPMGQKLSK

-971 EPKEATDRQLLFR
+971 EPKKATDRQLMFR
-984 VVDEHGVDSNLVRLL
+984 VVDEHGVDSNLVKLL

-1093 SDEITMPVFALTS
+1093 SDEITLSVFALTS

-1143 TYLLAKRVTG
+1143 TYSLAKRVTG
-1153 INTISIAVR
+1153 INTISVAVH

-1180 PLDAAQA
+1180 SLNAAEA
-1187 DSVYGDTFIKEER
+1187 DSVYGDTFTKEER

-1213 AEMDFG
+1213 TEMDFG

-1271 VKGKWDVSFIFLP
+1271 VKGKWDVSFVFLP

>member
-22 EAGKHLTE
+22 EAGKHLTA

-56 RKIFLMQPKENKRYS
+56 RKIFSMQPKENKRYS

-109 VGENEILVSVNFRSP
+109 AGENEILVSVNFRSP

-141 ETSKT
+141 ETPKT
-146 YVRENG
+146 YIRENG
-152 VYVHTEACEEKDG
+152 VYIHTEACGEKAG

-170 LLYADTEIAGDAW
+170 LLYADTEIVGDAW

-212 ELVEEASLM
+212 ELVEEASP
-221 TEKVGEAS
+221 
-229 GAEEDAN
+229 EET
-236 VSEKEASCASAVEA
+236 
-250 YADSERENLC
+250 YAGSERENLC
-260 VPEIITSHNTNKNTA
+260 VPETIVFHNTNKNTN

-284 WDVEHPHLYILKTEL
+284 WDVEHPHLYILQTEL
-299 WKDGEI
+299 CRDGEV
-305 IQEEYSQLGFRS
+305 IQDEYSQIGFRS

-428 DRNHPCIIMFS
+428 DRNHPSIIMFS

-488 HCAEELKL
+488 HCADEVKL
-496 VGYNYGE
+496 AGYNYGE

-523 SSIVQSRGFYHFPLR
+523 SSIVQSRGIYHFPLR

-643 SIDIR
+643 NIDIR

-735 FFVEIGT
+735 FFVEIGM

-881 QKEKLEEKQEKKQSR
+881 
-896 KEEKEEEERQSRKE
+896 RKE
-910 RLEEEQ
+910 RQ
-916 QQSQEE
+916 
-922 RLEEEEKQSRKER
+922 
-935 LDEKQEEIPVRKI
+935 DEKQEEIPVRKI
-948 TLCSPMGQRFSK
+948 TLCSPMGQKFSK
-960 EQPYLT
+960 EQPEFT

-1040 MGQAYRNPYE
+1040 MGQVYRNPYE

-1093 SDEITMPVFALTS
+1093 SDEITIPVFALTS

-1187 DSVYGDTFIKEER
+1187 DSVYGDTFTKEER

-1219 EEGTAGIRI
+1219 EEGTVGIRI

-1240 IRFLQGEEE
+1240 IRFSQGEEE

>member
-56 RKIFLMQPKENKRYS
+56 RKIFSMQPKENKRYS

-109 VGENEILVSVNFRSP
+109 AGENEILVSVNFRSP

-141 ETSKT
+141 ETPET
-146 YVRENG
+146 YIRENG
-152 VYVHTEACEEKDG
+152 VYIHTEACGEKVG
-165 KEPDF
+165 KKPDF
-170 LLYADTEIAGDAW
+170 LLYADTEIVGDAW

-189 LYHKR
+189 LYAKR
-194 EVEPEIE
+194 EAQPEIE
-201 LPLELLLGDQV
+201 LPFELLLGDEM
-212 ELVEEASLM
+212 ELVEEASP
-221 TEKVGEAS
+221 
-229 GAEEDAN
+229 EETYAGSERADFC
-236 VSEKEASCASAVEA
+236 VSET
-250 YADSERENLC
+250 
-260 VPEIITSHNTNKNTA
+260 IIFHNTNKNTN

-305 IQEEYSQLGFRS
+305 IQEEYSQIGFRS

-328 NGRRVK
+328 NGRKVK

-353 TAMARKLGILKEMG
+353 AAMARKFRILKEMG

-379 PAVVELADEMGILMI
+379 PAVVELADQMGILMI

-456 TVKLR
+456 TVRLR

-469 RRNAGVTIGS
+469 RRNAGITIGS

-488 HCAEELKL
+488 LCADEVKL
-496 VGYNYGE
+496 AGYNYGE
-503 KYYEEHH
+503 KYYGKHH

-523 SSIVQSRGFYHFPLR
+523 SSIVQSRGIYHFPLR

-742 RDEKGN
+742 RDEN
-748 PVENAV
+748 ENVVENAV

-815 KSAELVYEAVE
+815 KSAELVCEAVE
-826 IDQMLPFMKGEKA
+826 IDQMLTFMKGEKA

-853 TYAPGSTELIE
+853 TYAPGPTELIE

-881 QKEKLEEKQEKKQSR
+881 QKE
-896 KEEKEEEERQSRKE
+896 
-910 RLEEEQ
+910 
-916 QQSQEE
+916 
-922 RLEEEEKQSRKER
+922 R

-948 TLCSPMGQRFSK
+948 TLCSPMGQKLSK

-966 VEAEI
+966 VEAEV
-971 EPKEATDRQLLFR
+971 EPKEATDRQLMFR

-999 VQGHTAQLHAMGDGS
+999 VQGHTAQLYAMGDGS

-1093 SDEITMPVFALTS
+1093 SDEITLSVFALTS

-1143 TYLLAKRVTG
+1143 TYSLAKRVTG
-1153 INTISIAVR
+1153 INTISVAVH

-1180 PLDAAQA
+1180 SLNAAEA
-1187 DSVYGDTFIKEER
+1187 DSVYGDTFTKEER

-1213 AEMDFG
+1213 TEMDFG

-1249 SKQLVEFPMCGEYTE
+1249 SKQLVEFPMCGEYIE

-1271 VKGKWDVSFIFLP
+1271 VKGKWDVSFVFLP

>member
-56 RKIFLMQPKENKRYS
+56 RKIFSMQPKENKRYF

-109 VGENEILVSVNFRSP
+109 AGENEILVSVNFRSP

-141 ETSKT
+141 ETPET
-146 YVRENG
+146 YIRENG
-152 VYVHTEACEEKDG
+152 VYIHTEACGEKEG

-170 LLYADTEIAGDAW
+170 LLYADTEIVGDAW

-212 ELVEEASLM
+212 ELVEEASP
-221 TEKVGEAS
+221 
-229 GAEEDAN
+229 EETYAGSERVDFC
-236 VSEKEASCASAVEA
+236 VSET
-250 YADSERENLC
+250 
-260 VPEIITSHNTNKNTA
+260 IIFHNTNKNTN

-284 WDVEHPHLYILKTEL
+284 WDVEHPHLYILRTAL

-305 IQEEYSQLGFRS
+305 IQEEYSQIGFRS

-328 NGRRVK
+328 NGRKVK

-353 TAMARKLGILKEMG
+353 AAMARKFRILKEMG

-379 PAVVELADEMGILMI
+379 PAVVELADQMGILMI

-456 TVKLR
+456 TVRLR

-469 RRNAGVTIGS
+469 RRNAGITIGS

-488 HCAEELKL
+488 LCADEVKL
-496 VGYNYGE
+496 AGYNYGE
-503 KYYEEHH
+503 KYYGKHH
-510 KAHPDWVIYGSET
+510 KEHQDWVIYGSET
-523 SSIVQSRGFYHFPLR
+523 SSMVQSRGIYHFPLR

-742 RDEKGN
+742 RDEN
-748 PVENAV
+748 ENVVENAV

-815 KSAELVYEAVE
+815 KSAELVCEAVKIE
-826 IDQMLPFMKGEKA
+826 QMIPFMRGEAA
-839 QRIYHNFWQDLCEE
+839 QSIYREVFQDL
-853 TYAPGSTELIE
+853 STETNNPGQTGLAGE
-864 DHEERQRE
+864 YEESKEEQQEERQE
-872 RQEDEQKQS
+872 GKQI
-881 QKEKLEEKQEKKQSR
+881 R
-896 KEEKEEEERQSRKE
+896 RE

-916 QQSQEE
+916 QQIQ
-922 RLEEEEKQSRKER
+922 KER

-948 TLCSPMGQRFSK
+948 TLCSPMGQKLSK

-966 VEAEI
+966 VEAEV
-971 EPKEATDRQLLFR
+971 EPKEATDRQLMFR

-1093 SDEITMPVFALTS
+1093 SDEITMPIFALTS

-1143 TYLLAKRVTG
+1143 TYSLAKRVTG
-1153 INTISIAVR
+1153 INTISVAVH

-1180 PLDAAQA
+1180 PLDAAEA
-1187 DSVYGDTFIKEER
+1187 DSVYGDTFTKEEH

-1213 AEMDFG
+1213 TEMDFG

-1249 SKQLVEFPMCGEYTE
+1249 SKQLVEFPMCGEYIE

-1271 VKGKWDVSFIFLP
+1271 VKGKWDVSFVFLP

-1292 VQFLPAGAA
+1292 VQFLSGGVA

>member
-43 DAKNLYRDGCGFY
+43 DAKNRDGCGFY

-109 VGENEILVSVNFRSP
+109 AGENEILVSVNFRSP

-141 ETSKT
+141 ETPKT
-146 YVRENG
+146 YIRENG
-152 VYVHTEACEEKDG
+152 VYVHTETCGEKDG

-170 LLYADTEIAGDAW
+170 LLYADTEIVGDAW

-212 ELVEEASLM
+212 ELVEEASP
-221 TEKVGEAS
+221 
-229 GAEEDAN
+229 EETYAGSERADFC
-236 VSEKEASCASAVEA
+236 VSET
-250 YADSERENLC
+250 
-260 VPEIITSHNTNKNTA
+260 IIFHNTNKNTN

-305 IQEEYSQLGFRS
+305 IQEEYSQIGFRS

-328 NGRRVK
+328 NGRKVK

-353 TAMARKLGILKEMG
+353 AAMARKFRILKEMG

-379 PAVVELADEMGILMI
+379 PAVVELADQMGILMI

-456 TVKLR
+456 TVRLR

-469 RRNAGVTIGS
+469 RRNAGITIGS

-488 HCAEELKL
+488 LCADEVKL
-496 VGYNYGE
+496 AGYNYGE
-503 KYYEEHH
+503 KYYGKHH
-510 KAHPDWVIYGSET
+510 KEHPDWVIYGSET
-523 SSIVQSRGFYHFPLR
+523 SSMVQSRGIYHFPLR

-742 RDEKGN
+742 RDEN
-748 PVENAV
+748 ENVVENAV

-815 KSAELVYEAVE
+815 KSAELVCEAVKIE
-826 IDQMLPFMKGEKA
+826 QMIPFMRGEAA
-839 QRIYHNFWQDLCEE
+839 QSIYREVFQDL
-853 TYAPGSTELIE
+853 STETNNPGQTGLAGE
-864 DHEERQRE
+864 YEESKEEQQEERQE
-872 RQEDEQKQS
+872 GKQI
-881 QKEKLEEKQEKKQSR
+881 R
-896 KEEKEEEERQSRKE
+896 RE

-916 QQSQEE
+916 QQIQ
-922 RLEEEEKQSRKER
+922 KER

-948 TLCSPMGQRFSK
+948 TLCSPMGQKLSK

-966 VEAEI
+966 VEAEV
-971 EPKEATDRQLLFR
+971 EPKEATDRQLMFR
-984 VVDEHGVDSNLVRLL
+984 VVDEHGVDSNLVKLL
-999 VQGHTAQLHAMGDGS
+999 VQGHTAQLRAMGDGS

-1093 SDEITMPVFALTS
+1093 SDEITMPIFALTS

-1143 TYLLAKRVTG
+1143 TYSLAKRVTG
-1153 INTISIAVR
+1153 INTISVAVH

-1180 PLDAAQA
+1180 PLDAAEA
-1187 DSVYGDTFIKEER
+1187 DSVYGDTFTKEER

-1213 AEMDFG
+1213 TEMDFG
-1219 EEGTAGIRI
+1219 EEGTASIRI

-1249 SKQLVEFPMCGEYTE
+1249 SKQLVEFPMCGEYIE

-1271 VKGKWDVSFIFLP
+1271 VKGKWDVSFVFLP

-1292 VQFLPAGAA
+1292 VQFLSGGVA

>member
-56 RKIFLMQPKENKRYS
+56 RKIFSMQPKENKRYS

-109 VGENEILVSVNFRSP
+109 AGENEILVSVNFRSP

-141 ETSKT
+141 ETPET
-146 YVRENG
+146 YIRENG
-152 VYVHTEACEEKDG
+152 VYIHTEACGEKEG

-170 LLYADTEIAGDAW
+170 LLYADTEIVGDAW

-189 LYHKR
+189 LYAKR
-194 EVEPEIE
+194 EAPPEIE
-201 LPLELLLGDQV
+201 LPFELLLGDEM
-212 ELVEEASLM
+212 ELVEEASP
-221 TEKVGEAS
+221 
-229 GAEEDAN
+229 EETYAGSERADFC
-236 VSEKEASCASAVEA
+236 VSET
-250 YADSERENLC
+250 
-260 VPEIITSHNTNKNTA
+260 IIFDNTNKNTN

-284 WDVEHPHLYILKTEL
+284 WDVEHPHLYILKTGL

-305 IQEEYSQLGFRS
+305 IQEEYSQIGFRS

-353 TAMARKLGILKEMG
+353 AAMARKFRILKEMG

-379 PAVVELADEMGILMI
+379 PAVVELADQMGILMI

-456 TVKLR
+456 TVRLR

-469 RRNAGVTIGS
+469 RRNAGITIGS

-488 HCAEELKL
+488 LCADEVKL
-496 VGYNYGE
+496 AGYNYGE

-523 SSIVQSRGFYHFPLR
+523 SSIVQSRGIYHFPLR

-742 RDEKGN
+742 WDEKGN

-796 IETGTIPGAVRIRV
+796 IETGMIPGAVRIRV

-815 KSAELVYEAVE
+815 KSAELVCEAVE
-826 IDQMLPFMKGEKA
+826 IDQMLPFLKGEKT

-853 TYAPGSTELIE
+853 TYAPGPTELIE

-881 QKEKLEEKQEKKQSR
+881 QKE
-896 KEEKEEEERQSRKE
+896 
-910 RLEEEQ
+910 
-916 QQSQEE
+916 
-922 RLEEEEKQSRKER
+922 R

-948 TLCSPMGQRFSK
+948 TLCSPMGQKLSK
-960 EQPYLT
+960 EQPEFT
-966 VEAEI
+966 VEAEV
-971 EPKEATDRQLLFR
+971 EPKEATDRQLMFR

-1093 SDEITMPVFALTS
+1093 SDEITLSVFALTS

-1143 TYLLAKRVTG
+1143 TYSLAKRVTG
-1153 INTISIAVR
+1153 INTISVAVH

-1180 PLDAAQA
+1180 SLNAAEA
-1187 DSVYGDTFIKEER
+1187 DSVYGDTFTKEER

-1213 AEMDFG
+1213 TEMDFG

-1249 SKQLVEFPMCGEYTE
+1249 SKQLVEFPMCGEYIE

-1271 VKGKWDVSFIFLP
+1271 VKGKWDVSFVFLP

>member
-56 RKIFLMQPKENKRYS
+56 RKIFSMQPKENKRYS

-109 VGENEILVSVNFRSP
+109 AGENEILVSVNFRSP

-141 ETSKT
+141 ETPET
-146 YVRENG
+146 YIRENG
-152 VYVHTEACEEKDG
+152 VYIHTEACEKKVG

-170 LLYADTEIAGDAW
+170 LLYADTEIVGDAW

-189 LYHKR
+189 LYAKR
-194 EVEPEIE
+194 EAPPEIE
-201 LPLELLLGDQV
+201 LPFELLLGDEM
-212 ELVEEASLM
+212 ELVEEASP
-221 TEKVGEAS
+221 
-229 GAEEDAN
+229 EETYAGSERADFC
-236 VSEKEASCASAVEA
+236 VSET
-250 YADSERENLC
+250 
-260 VPEIITSHNTNKNTA
+260 IIFHNTNKNTN

-284 WDVEHPHLYILKTEL
+284 WDVEHPHLYILKTGL

-305 IQEEYSQLGFRS
+305 IQEEYSQIGFRS

-353 TAMARKLGILKEMG
+353 AAMARKFRILKEMG

-379 PAVVELADEMGILMI
+379 PAVVELADQMGILMI

-456 TVKLR
+456 TVRLR

-469 RRNAGVTIGS
+469 RRNAGITIGS

-488 HCAEELKL
+488 LCADEVKL
-496 VGYNYGE
+496 AGYNYGE

-523 SSIVQSRGFYHFPLR
+523 SSIVQSRGIYHFPLR

-742 RDEKGN
+742 RDEN
-748 PVENAV
+748 ENVVENAV

-815 KSAELVYEAVE
+815 KSAELVCEAVE
-826 IDQMLPFMKGEKA
+826 IDQMLTFMKGEKA

-853 TYAPGSTELIE
+853 TYAPGPTELIE

-872 RQEDEQKQS
+872 RQEDEQRQS
-881 QKEKLEEKQEKKQSR
+881 Q
-896 KEEKEEEERQSRKE
+896 
-910 RLEEEQ
+910 
-916 QQSQEE
+916 
-922 RLEEEEKQSRKER
+922 KER
-935 LDEKQEEIPVRKI
+935 LDEKQEEPPVRKI
-948 TLCSPMGQRFSK
+948 TLCSPMGQKFSK
-960 EQPYLT
+960 EQPEFT

-971 EPKEATDRQLLFR
+971 EPKEATDRQLMFR

-1093 SDEITMPVFALTS
+1093 SDEITMPIFALTS

-1143 TYLLAKRVTG
+1143 TYSLAKRVTG
-1153 INTISIAVR
+1153 INTISVAVH

-1180 PLDAAQA
+1180 SLNAAEA
-1187 DSVYGDTFIKEER
+1187 DSVYGDTFTKEER

-1213 AEMDFG
+1213 TEMDFG

-1249 SKQLVEFPMCGEYTE
+1249 SKQLVEFPMCGEYIE

-1271 VKGKWDVSFIFLP
+1271 VKGKWDVSFVFLP

>member
-56 RKIFLMQPKENKRYS
+56 RNFFSMQPKENKRYS

-109 VGENEILVSVNFRSP
+109 AGENEILVSVNFRSP

-146 YVRENG
+146 YIRENG

-165 KEPDF
+165 EAPDF
-170 LLYADTEIAGDAW
+170 LLYADTEIVGDAW

-189 LYHKR
+189 LYVKR

-201 LPLELLLGDQV
+201 LPFELLLGDEV
-212 ELVEEASLM
+212 EL
-221 TEKVGEAS
+221 VGEAS
-229 GAEEDAN
+229 LVTGKA
-236 VSEKEASCASAVEA
+236 
-250 YADSERENLC
+250 
-260 VPEIITSHNTNKNTA
+260 SHNTNKNTA
-275 IYRVKSPRC
+275 IYRVKSPKL
-284 WDVEHPHLYILKTEL
+284 WDVEHPNLYILKTEL
-299 WKDGEI
+299 WKDGEV
-305 IQEEYSQLGFRS
+305 IQEEYSQIGFRS

-328 NGRRVK
+328 NGRKVK

-353 TAMARKLGILKEMG
+353 TAMARKFRILKEMG

-379 PAVVELADEMGILMI
+379 PAVVELADQMGILMI

-428 DRNHPCIIMFS
+428 DRNHPSVIMFS

-456 TVKLR
+456 TVRLR
-461 DLVKKYDY
+461 DLVKRYDY
-469 RRNAGVTIGS
+469 RGNAGITIGS

-488 HCAEELKL
+488 HCAEEVKL
-496 VGYNYGE
+496 AGYNYGE

-523 SSIVQSRGFYHFPLR
+523 SSIVQSRGIYHFPLR

-643 SIDIR
+643 SIDVR

-656 ELFCNGKSCGRQQLT
+656 ELFCNGKSCGRQRLT

-677 HHIIADYSLP
+677 HHIIADYALP
-687 YEKGVLYAV
+687 YEKGVLYAI
-696 AYDEEGNVTA
+696 AYDEAGKVTA

-717 EIVLRAS
+717 EIVLQAS
-724 GRAAVANGRDL
+724 RRAAVANGRDL

-742 RDEKGN
+742 RDERGN

-754 DRVTVQVEG
+754 DRVTVRVEG
-763 AGHLVGLDNGDSTD
+763 AGRLVGLDNGDSTD

-782 GNSRRLFSG
+782 GNSRQLFSG

-796 IETGTIPGAVRIRV
+796 IETGMIPGAVRIRV

-815 KSAELVYEAVE
+815 KSVELVCEAVE
-826 IDQMLPFMKGEKA
+826 MDQMLPFMKGEEA
-839 QRIYHNFWQDLCEE
+839 QRIYREVFKDPFAENDDSGQ
-853 TYAPGSTELIE
+853 TELTE
-864 DHEERQRE
+864 DYEERQRE

-881 QKEKLEEKQEKKQSR
+881 QKEQKQA
-896 KEEKEEEERQSRKE
+896 
-910 RLEEEQ
+910 
-916 QQSQEE
+916 
-922 RLEEEEKQSRKER
+922 
-935 LDEKQEEIPVRKI
+935 EIPVRKI
-948 TLCSPMGQRFSK
+948 TLHSPMGQKLSK
-960 EQPYLT
+960 EQPELT

-971 EPKEATDRQLLFR
+971 EPKEATDRQLIFR
-984 VVDEHGVDSNLVRLL
+984 VVDEHGVDSNLVKLL
-999 VQGHTAQLHAMGDGS
+999 VQGHTAQLQAMGDGS

-1025 DRIRVISQLEFTVEG
+1025 DGVRVISQLEFTVEG

-1093 SDEITMPVFALTS
+1093 SDEITMPIFALTS

-1116 VPGEEG
+1116 VSGEEG
-1122 CQLLADVVYQ
+1122 CQPLADVVYQ

-1143 TYLLAKRVTG
+1143 TYSLAKRVTG
-1153 INTISIAVR
+1153 INTISIAVH

-1180 PLDAAQA
+1180 SLNAEEA
-1187 DSVYGDTFIKEER
+1187 DSVYGDTFTKEEH

-1213 AEMDFG
+1213 TEMDFG
-1219 EEGTAGIRI
+1219 EEGTAGVRI

-1240 IRFLQGEEE
+1240 IRFSQGEEE
-1249 SKQLVEFPMCGEYTE
+1249 IKQLVEFPMCGEYTE
-1264 KEFSLTP
+1264 KAFSLTP
-1271 VKGKWDVSFIFLP
+1271 VKGKWDVSFVFLP

-1292 VQFLPAGAA
+1292 VQFLPAGTEVHF
-1301 N
+1301 

>member
-1 MKRLFNGG
+1 MKRLFNEG

-56 RKIFLMQPKENKRYS
+56 RKIFSMQPKENKRYS

-109 VGENEILVSVNFRSP
+109 AGENEILVSVNFRSP

-141 ETSKT
+141 ETTKT
-146 YVRENG
+146 YIRENG
-152 VYVHTEACEEKDG
+152 VYIHTEACGEKEG

-170 LLYADTEIAGDAW
+170 LLYADTEIVGDAW

-189 LYHKR
+189 LYAKR
-194 EVEPEIE
+194 EAPPEIE
-201 LPLELLLGDQV
+201 LPFELLLGDEM
-212 ELVEEASLM
+212 ELVEEASP
-221 TEKVGEAS
+221 
-229 GAEEDAN
+229 EET
-236 VSEKEASCASAVEA
+236 
-250 YADSERENLC
+250 YAGSERADFCLSET
-260 VPEIITSHNTNKNTA
+260 IIFHNTNKNTN

-305 IQEEYSQLGFRS
+305 IQEEYSQIGFRS

-328 NGRRVK
+328 NGRKVK
-334 LNGVCEHHDLGA
+334 LNGVCEHHDLSA

-353 TAMARKLGILKEMG
+353 AAMARKFRILKEMG

-379 PAVVELADEMGILMI
+379 PAVVELADQMGILMI

-456 TVKLR
+456 TVRLR

-469 RRNAGVTIGS
+469 RRNAGITIGS

-488 HCAEELKL
+488 LCADEVKL
-496 VGYNYGE
+496 AGYNYGE

-523 SSIVQSRGFYHFPLR
+523 SSIVQSRGIYHFPLR

-643 SIDIR
+643 NIDIR

-742 RDEKGN
+742 RDEN
-748 PVENAV
+748 ENVVENAV

-782 GNSRRLFSG
+782 GNNRRLFSG

-815 KSAELVYEAVE
+815 KSAELVCEAVE
-826 IDQMLPFMKGEKA
+826 IDQMLTFMKGEKA

-853 TYAPGSTELIE
+853 TYAPGPTELIE

-881 QKEKLEEKQEKKQSR
+881 QKE
-896 KEEKEEEERQSRKE
+896 
-910 RLEEEQ
+910 
-916 QQSQEE
+916 
-922 RLEEEEKQSRKER
+922 R

-948 TLCSPMGQRFSK
+948 TLCSPMGQKLSK

-966 VEAEI
+966 VEAEV
-971 EPKEATDRQLLFR
+971 EPKEATDRQLMFR
-984 VVDEHGVDSNLVRLL
+984 VVDEHGVDSNLVKLL

-1068 ERGVATARDG
+1068 ERGIATARDG

-1093 SDEITMPVFALTS
+1093 SDEITMPIFALTS

-1143 TYLLAKRVTG
+1143 TYSLAKRVTG
-1153 INTISIAVR
+1153 INTISVAVH

-1180 PLDAAQA
+1180 SLNAAEA
-1187 DSVYGDTFIKEER
+1187 DSVYGDTFTKEER

-1213 AEMDFG
+1213 TEMDFG

-1249 SKQLVEFPMCGEYTE
+1249 SKQLVEFPMCGEYIE

-1271 VKGKWDVSFIFLP
+1271 VKGKWDVSFVFLP

>member
-109 VGENEILVSVNFRSP
+109 AGENEILVSVNFRSP

-141 ETSKT
+141 ETPKT
-146 YVRENG
+146 YIRENG
-152 VYVHTEACEEKDG
+152 VYVHTEACGEKDG

-170 LLYADTEIAGDAW
+170 LLYADTEIVGDAW

-229 GAEEDAN
+229 CAEEDAN

-260 VPEIITSHNTNKNTA
+260 VPEIIASHNTNKNTA

-284 WDVEHPHLYILKTEL
+284 WDVEHPHLYILKTGL

-305 IQEEYSQLGFRS
+305 IQEEYSQIGFRS

-353 TAMARKLGILKEMG
+353 AAMARKFRILKEMG

-379 PAVVELADEMGILMI
+379 PAVVELADQMGILMI

-456 TVKLR
+456 TVRLR

-469 RRNAGVTIGS
+469 RRNAGITIGS

-488 HCAEELKL
+488 LCADEVKL
-496 VGYNYGE
+496 AGYNYGE

-523 SSIVQSRGFYHFPLR
+523 SSMVQSRGIYHFPLR

-815 KSAELVYEAVE
+815 KSAELVCEAVE
-826 IDQMLPFMKGEKA
+826 IDQMLPFLKGEKA

-853 TYAPGSTELIE
+853 TYAPGPTELIE
-864 DHEERQRE
+864 DHKERQRE

-881 QKEKLEEKQEKKQSR
+881 QKEKLEEKQE
-896 KEEKEEEERQSRKE
+896 
-910 RLEEEQ
+910 
-916 QQSQEE
+916 
-922 RLEEEEKQSRKER
+922 
-935 LDEKQEEIPVRKI
+935 EIPVRKI
-948 TLCSPMGQRFSK
+948 TLCSPMGQKLSK

-971 EPKEATDRQLLFR
+971 EPKEATDRQLMFR
-984 VVDEHGVDSNLVRLL
+984 VVDEHGVDSNLVKLL
-999 VQGHTAQLHAMGDGS
+999 VQGHTAQLRAMGDGS

-1093 SDEITMPVFALTS
+1093 SDEITMPVFTLTS

-1187 DSVYGDTFIKEER
+1187 DSVYGDTFTKEER

-1240 IRFLQGEEE
+1240 IRFSQGEEE

-1271 VKGKWDVSFIFLP
+1271 VKGKWDVSFVFLP

>member
-56 RKIFLMQPKENKRYS
+56 RKIFSMQPKENKRYS

-109 VGENEILVSVNFRSP
+109 AGENEILVSVNFRSP

-141 ETSKT
+141 ETTKT
-146 YVRENG
+146 YIRENG
-152 VYVHTEACEEKDG
+152 VYIHTEACEKKVG

-170 LLYADTEIAGDAW
+170 LLYADTEIVGDAW

-229 GAEEDAN
+229 CAEEDAN

-260 VPEIITSHNTNKNTA
+260 VPEIIASYNTNKNTA

-299 WKDGEI
+299 WKDGGI
-305 IQEEYSQLGFRS
+305 IQEEYSQIGFRS

-328 NGRRVK
+328 NGRKVK

-353 TAMARKLGILKEMG
+353 TAMARKLRILKKMG

-379 PAVVELADEMGILMI
+379 PAVVELADQMGILMI

-456 TVKLR
+456 TVRLR

-469 RRNAGVTIGS
+469 RRNAGITIGS
-479 NYMPWENAQ
+479 NYMPWENARL
-488 HCAEELKL
+488 CADEVKL
-496 VGYNYGE
+496 AGYNYGE
-503 KYYEEHH
+503 KYYEVHH

-523 SSIVQSRGFYHFPLR
+523 SSIVQSRGIYHFPLR

-696 AYDEEGNVTA
+696 AYDEEGNETA

-742 RDEKGN
+742 WDEKGN

-796 IETGTIPGAVRIRV
+796 IETGTIPGAVRISV

-815 KSAELVYEAVE
+815 KSAELVCEAVE
-826 IDQMLPFMKGEKA
+826 IDQMLTFMKGEKA

-853 TYAPGSTELIE
+853 TYAPRPTELIE

-881 QKEKLEEKQEKKQSR
+881 QKE
-896 KEEKEEEERQSRKE
+896 
-910 RLEEEQ
+910 
-916 QQSQEE
+916 
-922 RLEEEEKQSRKER
+922 R

-948 TLCSPMGQRFSK
+948 TLCSPMGQKLSK

-971 EPKEATDRQLLFR
+971 EPKKATDRQLMFR
-984 VVDEHGVDSNLVRLL
+984 VVDEHGVDSNLVKLL

-1093 SDEITMPVFALTS
+1093 SDEITLSVFALTS

-1143 TYLLAKRVTG
+1143 TYSLAKRVTG
-1153 INTISIAVR
+1153 INTISVAVH

-1180 PLDAAQA
+1180 SLNAAEA
-1187 DSVYGDTFIKEER
+1187 DSVYGDTFTKEER

-1213 AEMDFG
+1213 TEMDFG

-1271 VKGKWDVSFIFLP
+1271 VKGKWDVSFVFLP

>member
-43 DAKNLYRDGCGFY
+43 DAKNLYRDSCGFY
-56 RKIFLMQPKENKRYS
+56 RKIFSMQPKENKRYS

-109 VGENEILVSVNFRSP
+109 AGENEILVFVNFRSP

-141 ETSKT
+141 ETPET
-146 YVRENG
+146 YIRENG
-152 VYVHTEACEEKDG
+152 VYIHTEACEKKVG

-170 LLYADTEIAGDAW
+170 LLYADTEIVGDAW

-189 LYHKR
+189 LYAKR
-194 EVEPEIE
+194 EVPLEIE
-201 LPLELLLGDQV
+201 LPFELLLGDEM
-212 ELVEEASLM
+212 ELVEEASP
-221 TEKVGEAS
+221 
-229 GAEEDAN
+229 EETYAGSERADFC
-236 VSEKEASCASAVEA
+236 VSET
-250 YADSERENLC
+250 
-260 VPEIITSHNTNKNTA
+260 IIFHNTNKNTN

-284 WDVEHPHLYILKTEL
+284 WDVEHPHLYILKTGL

-305 IQEEYSQLGFRS
+305 IQEEYSQIGFRS

-353 TAMARKLGILKEMG
+353 AAMARKFRILKEMG

-379 PAVVELADEMGILMI
+379 PAVVELADQMGILMI

-456 TVKLR
+456 TVRLR

-469 RRNAGVTIGS
+469 RRNAGITIGS

-488 HCAEELKL
+488 LCADEVKL
-496 VGYNYGE
+496 AGYNYGE

-523 SSIVQSRGFYHFPLR
+523 SSIVQSRGIYHFPLR

-696 AYDEEGNVTA
+696 AYDEGGNVTA

-754 DRVTVQVEG
+754 DCVTVQVKG

-815 KSAELVYEAVE
+815 KSAELVCEAVE
-826 IDQMLPFMKGEKA
+826 IDQMLPFLKGEKA

-853 TYAPGSTELIE
+853 TYAPGPTELIE

-872 RQEDEQKQS
+872 RQEDEQKQI
-881 QKEKLEEKQEKKQSR
+881 Q
-896 KEEKEEEERQSRKE
+896 
-910 RLEEEQ
+910 
-916 QQSQEE
+916 
-922 RLEEEEKQSRKER
+922 KER

-948 TLCSPMGQRFSK
+948 TLCSPMGQKLSK

-971 EPKEATDRQLLFR
+971 EPKEATDRQLMFR
-984 VVDEHGVDSNLVRLL
+984 VVDEHGVDSNLVKLL
-999 VQGHTAQLHAMGDGS
+999 VQGHTAQLRAMGDGS

-1143 TYLLAKRVTG
+1143 TYSLAKRVTG
-1153 INTISIAVR
+1153 INTISVAVH

-1180 PLDAAQA
+1180 SLNAAEA
-1187 DSVYGDTFIKEER
+1187 DSVYGDTFTKEER

-1213 AEMDFG
+1213 TEMDFG

-1228 CGRAPESSNSLH
+1228 CGRAPESGNSLH
-1240 IRFLQGEEE
+1240 IRFSQGEEE
-1249 SKQLVEFPMCGEYTE
+1249 SKQLVEFPMCGEYIE

-1271 VKGKWDVSFIFLP
+1271 VKGKWDVSFVFLP

-1292 VQFLPAGAA
+1292 VQFLSGGVA

>member
-1 MKRLFNGG
+1 M
-9 WSFWCGEPDLDVS
+9 
-22 EAGKHLTE
+22 
-30 FQKVDLPHDWLIA
+30 
-43 DAKNLYRDGCGFY
+43 
-56 RKIFLMQPKENKRYS
+56 
-71 LIFEGVYMD
+71 
-80 TTIWVNEQQAGEWK
+80 
-94 YGYSTFEIDLTPFVK
+94 
-109 VGENEILVSVNFRSP
+109 
-124 NSRWYSGA
+124 
-132 GIYRDVWFK
+132 
-141 ETSKT
+141 
-146 YVRENG
+146 
-152 VYVHTEACEEKDG
+152 
-165 KEPDF
+165 
-170 LLYADTEIAGDAW
+170 GDAW

-189 LYHKR
+189 LYAKR
-194 EVEPEIE
+194 EAQPEIE
-201 LPLELLLGDQV
+201 LPFELLLGDEM
-212 ELVEEASLM
+212 ELVEEASP
-221 TEKVGEAS
+221 
-229 GAEEDAN
+229 EETYAGSERADFC
-236 VSEKEASCASAVEA
+236 VSET
-250 YADSERENLC
+250 
-260 VPEIITSHNTNKNTA
+260 IIFHNTNKNTN
-275 IYRVKSPRC
+275 IYRVKSPRR

-305 IQEEYSQLGFRS
+305 IQEEYSQIGFRS

-353 TAMARKLGILKEMG
+353 AAMARKFRILKEMG

-379 PAVVELADEMGILMI
+379 PAVVELADQMGILMI

-456 TVKLR
+456 TVRLR

-469 RRNAGVTIGS
+469 RRNAGITIGS

-488 HCAEELKL
+488 LCADEVKL
-496 VGYNYGE
+496 AGYNYGE
-503 KYYEEHH
+503 KYYGKHH

-523 SSIVQSRGFYHFPLR
+523 SSIVQSRGIYHFPLR

-742 RDEKGN
+742 WDEKGN

-815 KSAELVYEAVE
+815 KSAEHVCEAVE
-826 IDQMLPFMKGEKA
+826 IDQMLTFMKGEKA

-881 QKEKLEEKQEKKQSR
+881 QKE
-896 KEEKEEEERQSRKE
+896 
-910 RLEEEQ
+910 
-916 QQSQEE
+916 
-922 RLEEEEKQSRKER
+922 R

-948 TLCSPMGQRFSK
+948 TLCSPMGQKLSK

-966 VEAEI
+966 VEAEV
-971 EPKEATDRQLLFR
+971 EPKEATDRQLMFR

-1093 SDEITMPVFALTS
+1093 SDEITMPIFALTS

-1143 TYLLAKRVTG
+1143 TYSLAKRVTG
-1153 INTISIAVR
+1153 INTISVAVH

-1180 PLDAAQA
+1180 SLNAAEA
-1187 DSVYGDTFIKEER
+1187 DSVYGDTFTKEER

-1213 AEMDFG
+1213 TEMDFG

-1249 SKQLVEFPMCGEYTE
+1249 SKQLVEFPMCGEYIE

-1271 VKGKWDVSFIFLP
+1271 VKGKWDVSFVFLP

-1301 N
+1301 NQDSPWGA

>member
-56 RKIFLMQPKENKRYS
+56 RKIFSMQPKENKRYS

-109 VGENEILVSVNFRSP
+109 AGENEILVSVNFRSP

-141 ETSKT
+141 ETTKT
-146 YVRENG
+146 YIRENG
-152 VYVHTEACEEKDG
+152 VYIHTEACGEKEG

-170 LLYADTEIAGDAW
+170 LLYADTEIVGDAW

-189 LYHKR
+189 LYAKR
-194 EVEPEIE
+194 EAQPEIE
-201 LPLELLLGDQV
+201 LPFELLLGDEM
-212 ELVEEASLM
+212 ELVEEASP
-221 TEKVGEAS
+221 
-229 GAEEDAN
+229 EET
-236 VSEKEASCASAVEA
+236 
-250 YADSERENLC
+250 YAGSERADFCLSET
-260 VPEIITSHNTNKNTA
+260 IIFHNTNKNTN

-305 IQEEYSQLGFRS
+305 IQEEYSQIGFRS

-328 NGRRVK
+328 NGRKVK

-353 TAMARKLGILKEMG
+353 AAMARKFRILKEMG

-379 PAVVELADEMGILMI
+379 PAVVELADQMGILMI

-456 TVKLR
+456 TVRLR

-469 RRNAGVTIGS
+469 RRNAGITIGS

-488 HCAEELKL
+488 LCADEVKL
-496 VGYNYGE
+496 AGYNYGE

-523 SSIVQSRGFYHFPLR
+523 SSMVQSRGIYHFPLR

-627 APMIHIFPYWD
+627 APMIHIFSYWD

-742 RDEKGN
+742 RDEN
-748 PVENAV
+748 ENVVENAV

-815 KSAELVYEAVE
+815 KSAELVCEAVE
-826 IDQMLPFMKGEKA
+826 IDQMLTFMKGEKA

-881 QKEKLEEKQEKKQSR
+881 QKE
-896 KEEKEEEERQSRKE
+896 
-910 RLEEEQ
+910 
-916 QQSQEE
+916 
-922 RLEEEEKQSRKER
+922 R

-948 TLCSPMGQRFSK
+948 TLCSPMGQKLSK

-966 VEAEI
+966 VEAEV
-971 EPKEATDRQLLFR
+971 EPKEATDRQLMFR

-1093 SDEITMPVFALTS
+1093 SDEITMPIFALTS

-1143 TYLLAKRVTG
+1143 TYSLAKRVTG
-1153 INTISIAVR
+1153 INTISVAVH

-1180 PLDAAQA
+1180 SLNAAEA
-1187 DSVYGDTFIKEER
+1187 DSVYGDTFTKEER

-1213 AEMDFG
+1213 TEMDFG

-1264 KEFSLTP
+1264 KEFPLTP
-1271 VKGKWDVSFIFLP
+1271 VKGKWDVSFVFLP

-1292 VQFLPAGAA
+1292 VQFLSGGAA

>member
-109 VGENEILVSVNFRSP
+109 AGENEILVSVNFRSP

-141 ETSKT
+141 ETPET
-146 YVRENG
+146 YIRENG
-152 VYVHTEACEEKDG
+152 VYIHTEACGEKVG

-170 LLYADTEIAGDAW
+170 LLYADTEIVGDAW

-229 GAEEDAN
+229 CAEEDAN

-260 VPEIITSHNTNKNTA
+260 VPEIIASYNTNKNTA

-305 IQEEYSQLGFRS
+305 IQEEYSQIGFRS

-328 NGRRVK
+328 NGRKVK

-353 TAMARKLGILKEMG
+353 TAMARKLRILKEMG

-379 PAVVELADEMGILMI
+379 PAVVELADQMGILMI

-488 HCAEELKL
+488 LCADEVKL
-496 VGYNYGE
+496 AGYNYGE

-523 SSIVQSRGFYHFPLR
+523 SSMVQSRGIYHFPLR

-815 KSAELVYEAVE
+815 KSAELVCEAVE
-826 IDQMLPFMKGEKA
+826 IDQMLPFLKGEKA

-853 TYAPGSTELIE
+853 TYAPGPTELIE

-872 RQEDEQKQS
+872 RQEDEQKQI
-881 QKEKLEEKQEKKQSR
+881 Q
-896 KEEKEEEERQSRKE
+896 
-910 RLEEEQ
+910 
-916 QQSQEE
+916 
-922 RLEEEEKQSRKER
+922 KER

-948 TLCSPMGQRFSK
+948 TLCSPMGQKLSK

-971 EPKEATDRQLLFR
+971 EPKEATDRQLMFR
-984 VVDEHGVDSNLVRLL
+984 VVDEHGVDSNLVKLL
-999 VQGHTAQLHAMGDGS
+999 VQGHTAQLRAMRDGS

-1187 DSVYGDTFIKEER
+1187 DSVYGDTFTKEER

-1271 VKGKWDVSFIFLP
+1271 VKGKWDVSFVFLP

>member
-1 MKRLFNGG
+1 MKKLFNGG
-9 WSFWCGEPDLDVS
+9 WSFWCGEPDSDVE
-22 EAGKHLTE
+22 EAGKHLAE

-43 DAKNLYRDGCGFY
+43 DAKNLYRDGCGYY
-56 RKIFLMQPKENKRYS
+56 RKIFSMQPKENKRYS

-80 TTIWVNEQQAGEWK
+80 TAIWVNAQQAGEWK

-109 VGENEILVSVNFRSP
+109 AGENEILVSVNFRSP

-141 ETSKT
+141 ETPKT
-146 YVRENG
+146 YIRENG
-152 VYVHTEACEEKDG
+152 VYVHTEACGEKDG

-170 LLYADTEIAGDAW
+170 FLYADTEIVGDAW

-189 LYHKR
+189 LYQKR
-194 EVEPEIE
+194 KVEPEIE
-201 LPLELLLGDQV
+201 LPFELLLGDEV
-212 ELVEEASLM
+212 EL
-221 TEKVGEAS
+221 VGEAS
-229 GAEEDAN
+229 LVTGKA
-236 VSEKEASCASAVEA
+236 
-250 YADSERENLC
+250 
-260 VPEIITSHNTNKNTA
+260 SHNTNKNTA
-275 IYRVKSPRC
+275 IYRVKSHRL

-299 WKDGEI
+299 CREGEVL
-305 IQEEYSQLGFRS
+305 QEEYSQIGFRS

-328 NGRRVK
+328 NGRKVK
-334 LNGVCEHHDLGA
+334 MNGVCEHHDLGA

-353 TAMARKLGILKEMG
+353 TAMARKFRILKEMG

-379 PAVVELADEMGILMI
+379 PAVVELADQMGILMI

-405 TTYDYARFFKEWSER
+405 TTYDYARFFKDWSER

-428 DRNHPCIIMFS
+428 DRNHPSVIMFS

-450 AHGREI
+450 TRGREI
-456 TVKLR
+456 TVRLR
-461 DLVKKYDY
+461 DLVKQYDY
-469 RRNAGVTIGS
+469 RGNAGITIGS

-488 HCAEELKL
+488 RCAEEVKL
-496 VGYNYGE
+496 AGYNYGE

-523 SSIVQSRGFYHFPLR
+523 SSIVQSRGIYHFPLR

-643 SIDIR
+643 SIDVR

-671 HEKGSG
+671 HEKGSSY
-677 HHIIADYSLP
+677 HIIADYSLP

-696 AYDEEGNVTA
+696 AYDEAGSVVA
-706 RETKASFGNSA
+706 RETKASFGNST
-717 EIVLRAS
+717 EIVLQAS
-724 GRAAVANGRDL
+724 GRTAVANGRDL

-763 AGHLVGLDNGDSTD
+763 AGRLVGLDNGDSTD

-796 IETGTIPGAVRIRV
+796 IETGTTPGAVRIRV

-815 KSAELVYEAVE
+815 KSAELVCEAVE
-826 IDQMLPFMKGEKA
+826 IDQMLPFLKEEEA

-853 TYAPGSTELIE
+853 TYAPGPTELAG
-864 DHEERQRE
+864 D
-872 RQEDEQKQS
+872 
-881 QKEKLEEKQEKKQSR
+881 
-896 KEEKEEEERQSRKE
+896 
-910 RLEEEQ
+910 
-916 QQSQEE
+916 
-922 RLEEEEKQSRKER
+922 
-935 LDEKQEEIPVRKI
+935 QEEIPVRKI
-948 TLCSPMGQRFSK
+948 TLHSPMGQKLSK
-960 EQPYLT
+960 EQPHLT

-984 VVDEHGVDSNLVRLL
+984 VVDEHGVDSNLVKLL
-999 VQGHTAQLHAMGDGS
+999 VQGHSAQLQAMGDGS

-1025 DRIRVISQLEFTVEG
+1025 AGIRVISQLEFTVEG

-1132 KPSIWNTYQEE
+1132 KPSVWNTYQEE

-1153 INTISIAVR
+1153 INTISIAVH

-1180 PLDAAQA
+1180 SLNAAEA
-1187 DSVYGDTFIKEER
+1187 DSVYGDTFTKEEG

-1213 AEMDFG
+1213 TEMDFG
-1219 EEGTAGIRI
+1219 EEGTAGVRI
-1228 CGRAPESSNSLH
+1228 CGRAAKSSNSLH
-1240 IRFLQGEEE
+1240 IRFSQGEEE
-1249 SKQLVEFPMCGEYTE
+1249 IKQLVEFPMCGEYTE
-1264 KEFSLTP
+1264 KAFFLTP
-1271 VKGKWDVSFIFLP
+1271 VKGKWNVSFVFLP

-1292 VQFLPAGAA
+1292 VQFLPAGTEVHF
-1301 N
+1301 

>member
-30 FQKVDLPHDWLIA
+30 FQKVDLPHDWLIS

-56 RKIFLMQPKENKRYS
+56 RKIFSMQPKENKRYS

-109 VGENEILVSVNFRSP
+109 AGENEILVSVNFRSP

-141 ETSKT
+141 ETTKT
-146 YVRENG
+146 YIRENG
-152 VYVHTEACEEKDG
+152 VYIHTEACGEKEG

-170 LLYADTEIAGDAW
+170 LLYADTEIVGDAW

-189 LYHKR
+189 LYAKR
-194 EVEPEIE
+194 EAPPEIE
-201 LPLELLLGDQV
+201 LPFELLLGDEM
-212 ELVEEASLM
+212 ELVEEASP
-221 TEKVGEAS
+221 
-229 GAEEDAN
+229 EET
-236 VSEKEASCASAVEA
+236 
-250 YADSERENLC
+250 YAGSERADFCLSET
-260 VPEIITSHNTNKNTA
+260 IIFHNTNKNTN

-284 WDVEHPHLYILKTEL
+284 WDVEHPHLYILKTGL

-305 IQEEYSQLGFRS
+305 IQEEYSQIGFRS

-353 TAMARKLGILKEMG
+353 AAMARKFRILKEMG

-379 PAVVELADEMGILMI
+379 PAVVELADQMGILMI

-456 TVKLR
+456 TVRLR

-469 RRNAGVTIGS
+469 RRNAGITIGS

-488 HCAEELKL
+488 LCADEVKL
-496 VGYNYGE
+496 AGYNYGE

-523 SSIVQSRGFYHFPLR
+523 SSIVQSRGIYHFPLR

-742 RDEKGN
+742 RDEN
-748 PVENAV
+748 ENVVENAV

-782 GNSRRLFSG
+782 ENSRRLFSG

-815 KSAELVYEAVE
+815 KSAELVCEAVE
-826 IDQMLPFMKGEKA
+826 IDQMLPFLKGEKA

-853 TYAPGSTELIE
+853 TYAPGPTELIE

-881 QKEKLEEKQEKKQSR
+881 QKE
-896 KEEKEEEERQSRKE
+896 
-910 RLEEEQ
+910 
-916 QQSQEE
+916 
-922 RLEEEEKQSRKER
+922 R

-948 TLCSPMGQRFSK
+948 TLCSPMGQKLSK

-966 VEAEI
+966 VEAEV
-971 EPKEATDRQLLFR
+971 EPKEATDRQLMFR

-1093 SDEITMPVFALTS
+1093 SDEITMPIFALTS

-1143 TYLLAKRVTG
+1143 TYSLAKRVTG
-1153 INTISIAVR
+1153 INTISVAVH

-1180 PLDAAQA
+1180 SLNAAEA
-1187 DSVYGDTFIKEER
+1187 DSVYGDTFTKEER

-1213 AEMDFG
+1213 TEMDFG

-1249 SKQLVEFPMCGEYTE
+1249 SKQLVEFPMCGEYIE

-1271 VKGKWDVSFIFLP
+1271 VKGKWDVSFVFLP

>member
-1 MKRLFNGG
+1 M
-9 WSFWCGEPDLDVS
+9 
-22 EAGKHLTE
+22 
-30 FQKVDLPHDWLIA
+30 
-43 DAKNLYRDGCGFY
+43 
-56 RKIFLMQPKENKRYS
+56 
-71 LIFEGVYMD
+71 
-80 TTIWVNEQQAGEWK
+80 
-94 YGYSTFEIDLTPFVK
+94 
-109 VGENEILVSVNFRSP
+109 
-124 NSRWYSGA
+124 
-132 GIYRDVWFK
+132 
-141 ETSKT
+141 
-146 YVRENG
+146 
-152 VYVHTEACEEKDG
+152 
-165 KEPDF
+165 
-170 LLYADTEIAGDAW
+170 GDAW

-189 LYHKR
+189 LYAKR
-194 EVEPEIE
+194 EVPPEIE
-201 LPLELLLGDQV
+201 LPFELLLGDEM
-212 ELVEEASLM
+212 ELVEEASP
-221 TEKVGEAS
+221 
-229 GAEEDAN
+229 EETYAGSERADFC
-236 VSEKEASCASAVEA
+236 VSET
-250 YADSERENLC
+250 
-260 VPEIITSHNTNKNTA
+260 IIFHNTNKNTN

-284 WDVEHPHLYILKTEL
+284 WDVEHPHLYILKTGL

-305 IQEEYSQLGFRS
+305 IQEEYSQIGFRS

-328 NGRRVK
+328 NGRKVK

-353 TAMARKLGILKEMG
+353 AAMARKFRILKEMG

-405 TTYDYARFFKEWSER
+405 TTYDYARFFKEWNER

-428 DRNHPCIIMFS
+428 DRNHPSIIMFS

-456 TVKLR
+456 TVRLR
-461 DLVKKYDY
+461 DLVKQYDY
-469 RRNAGVTIGS
+469 RGNAGITIGS

-488 HCAEELKL
+488 RCAEELKL
-496 VGYNYGE
+496 AGYNYGE

-510 KAHPDWVIYGSET
+510 KAHPYWVIYGSET
-523 SSIVQSRGFYHFPLR
+523 SSMVQSRGIYHFPLR

-612 DAYYVWQSAWTDYRK
+612 DAYYVWQSVWTDYRK

-742 RDEKGN
+742 RDEN
-748 PVENAV
+748 ENVVENAV

-815 KSAELVYEAVE
+815 KSAELVCEAVE
-826 IDQMLPFMKGEKA
+826 IDQMLTFMKGEKA

-853 TYAPGSTELIE
+853 TYAPGPTELIE

-881 QKEKLEEKQEKKQSR
+881 QKE
-896 KEEKEEEERQSRKE
+896 
-910 RLEEEQ
+910 
-916 QQSQEE
+916 
-922 RLEEEEKQSRKER
+922 R

-948 TLCSPMGQRFSK
+948 TLCSPMGQKLSK

-966 VEAEI
+966 VEAEV
-971 EPKEATDRQLLFR
+971 EPKEATDRQLMFR

-1093 SDEITMPVFALTS
+1093 SDEITMPIFALTS

-1143 TYLLAKRVTG
+1143 TYSLAKRVTG
-1153 INTISIAVR
+1153 INTISVAVH

-1180 PLDAAQA
+1180 SLNAAEA
-1187 DSVYGDTFIKEER
+1187 DSVYGDTFTKEER

-1213 AEMDFG
+1213 TEMDFG

-1249 SKQLVEFPMCGEYTE
+1249 SKQLVEFPMCGEYIE

-1271 VKGKWDVSFIFLP
+1271 VKGKWDVSFVFLP

>member
-1 MKRLFNGG
+1 MKKLFNGG
-9 WSFWCGEPDLDVS
+9 WSFWCGEPDQDVS

-43 DAKNLYRDGCGFY
+43 DAKNLYRDGCGYY
-56 RKIFLMQPKENKRYS
+56 RKSFFLQPKENKRYS

-109 VGENEILVSVNFRSP
+109 AGENEILVSVNFRSP

-146 YVRENG
+146 YIRENG

-165 KEPDF
+165 EAPDF
-170 LLYADTEIAGDAW
+170 LLYADTEIVGDAW

-189 LYHKR
+189 LYVKR

-201 LPLELLLGDQV
+201 LPFELLLGDEV
-212 ELVEEASLM
+212 EL
-221 TEKVGEAS
+221 
-229 GAEEDAN
+229 
-236 VSEKEASCASAVEA
+236 AVEA
-250 YADSERENLC
+250 YAGSEKENLC
-260 VPEIITSHNTNKNTA
+260 VSEITASHSINNNA
-275 IYRVKSPRC
+275 SIYRVKSPNL
-284 WDVEHPHLYILKTEL
+284 WDVEHPQLYMLKTEL
-299 WKDGEI
+299 CRDGEVL
-305 IQEEYSQLGFRS
+305 QEEYSQIGFRS

-328 NGRRVK
+328 NGRKVK

-346 LGAAFHR
+346 LGAAFYR
-353 TAMARKLGILKEMG
+353 TAMARKFRILKEMG

-379 PAVVELADEMGILMI
+379 PAVVELADQMGILMI

-428 DRNHPCIIMFS
+428 DRNHPSVIMFS

-456 TVKLR
+456 TVRLR
-461 DLVKKYDY
+461 DLVKRYDY
-469 RRNAGVTIGS
+469 RGNAGITIGS

-488 HCAEELKL
+488 HCAEEVKL
-496 VGYNYGE
+496 AGYNYGE

-523 SSIVQSRGFYHFPLR
+523 SSIVQSRGIYHFPLR

-643 SIDIR
+643 SIDVR

-656 ELFCNGKSCGRQQLT
+656 ELFCNGQSYGRQQLT

-696 AYDEEGNVTA
+696 AYDEAGKVTA

-717 EIVLRAS
+717 EIVLQAS
-724 GRAAVANGRDL
+724 RRAAVANGRDL

-763 AGHLVGLDNGDSTD
+763 AGRLVGLDNGDSTD

-796 IETGTIPGAVRIRV
+796 IETGMIPGAVRIRV

-815 KSAELVYEAVE
+815 KSAELVCEAVE
-826 IDQMLPFMKGEKA
+826 IDQMLPFMKGEEA

-853 TYAPGSTELIE
+853 TYAPGPTELIE

-881 QKEKLEEKQEKKQSR
+881 
-896 KEEKEEEERQSRKE
+896 RKE
-910 RLEEEQ
+910 RQ
-916 QQSQEE
+916 
-922 RLEEEEKQSRKER
+922 
-935 LDEKQEEIPVRKI
+935 DEKQEEIPVRKI

-984 VVDEHGVDSNLVRLL
+984 VVDEHGVDSNLVNLL
-999 VQGHTAQLHAMGDGS
+999 VQGHTAQLQAMGDGS

-1025 DRIRVISQLEFTVEG
+1025 DGIRVISQLEFTVEG

-1061 GEVSNGN
+1061 GKVSNGN

-1093 SDEITMPVFALTS
+1093 SDEITMSIFALTS

-1122 CQLLADVVYQ
+1122 CQLLADVIYQ

-1143 TYLLAKRVTG
+1143 TYSLAKRVTG
-1153 INTISIAVR
+1153 INTISIVVH

-1170 VFKKLQKAWL
+1170 VFKKLEKAWL
-1180 PLDAAQA
+1180 SLDAAQA
-1187 DSVYGDTFIKEER
+1187 DSVYGDTFTKEER

-1213 AEMDFG
+1213 TEMDFG
-1219 EEGTAGIRI
+1219 EEGTAGVRI
-1228 CGRAPESSNSLH
+1228 CGRAAKSSNSLH

>member
-56 RKIFLMQPKENKRYS
+56 RKIFSMQPKENKRYS

-109 VGENEILVSVNFRSP
+109 AGENEVLVSVNFRSP

-141 ETSKT
+141 ETPET
-146 YVRENG
+146 YIRENG
-152 VYVHTEACEEKDG
+152 VYIHTEVCGEKEG

-170 LLYADTEIAGDAW
+170 LLYADTEIVGDAW

-189 LYHKR
+189 LYAKR
-194 EVEPEIE
+194 EAPPEIE
-201 LPLELLLGDQV
+201 LPFELLLGDEM
-212 ELVEEASLM
+212 ELVEEASP
-221 TEKVGEAS
+221 
-229 GAEEDAN
+229 EETYAGSERADFC
-236 VSEKEASCASAVEA
+236 VSET
-250 YADSERENLC
+250 
-260 VPEIITSHNTNKNTA
+260 IIFHNTNKNTN
-275 IYRVKSPRC
+275 IYRVKSPRR
-284 WDVEHPHLYILKTEL
+284 WDVEHPHLYILKTGL

-305 IQEEYSQLGFRS
+305 IQEEYSQIGFRS
-317 IAFDPEQGFLL
+317 IAFDPKQGFLL

-353 TAMARKLGILKEMG
+353 AAMARKFRILKEMG

-379 PAVVELADEMGILMI
+379 PAVVELADQMGILMI

-456 TVKLR
+456 TVRLR

-469 RRNAGVTIGS
+469 RRNAGITIGS

-488 HCAEELKL
+488 LCADEVKL

-523 SSIVQSRGFYHFPLR
+523 SSIVQSRGIYHFPLR

-742 RDEKGN
+742 RDEN
-748 PVENAV
+748 ENVVENAV

-815 KSAELVYEAVE
+815 KSAELVCEAVE
-826 IDQMLPFMKGEKA
+826 IDQMLPFLKGEKA

-853 TYAPGSTELIE
+853 TYAPGPTELIE

-881 QKEKLEEKQEKKQSR
+881 QKE
-896 KEEKEEEERQSRKE
+896 
-910 RLEEEQ
+910 
-916 QQSQEE
+916 
-922 RLEEEEKQSRKER
+922 R
-935 LDEKQEEIPVRKI
+935 LDEKQEETPVRKI
-948 TLCSPMGQRFSK
+948 TLCSPMGQKFSK
-960 EQPYLT
+960 EQPEFT

-971 EPKEATDRQLLFR
+971 EPKEATDRQLMFR

-1093 SDEITMPVFALTS
+1093 SDEITMPIFALTS

-1143 TYLLAKRVTG
+1143 TYSLAKRVTG
-1153 INTISIAVR
+1153 INTISVAVH

-1180 PLDAAQA
+1180 SLNAAEA
-1187 DSVYGDTFIKEER
+1187 DSVYGDTFTKEER

-1213 AEMDFG
+1213 TEMDFG

-1249 SKQLVEFPMCGEYTE
+1249 SKQLVEFPMCGEYIE

-1271 VKGKWDVSFIFLP
+1271 VKGKWDVSFVFLP

>member
-1 MKRLFNGG
+1 M
-9 WSFWCGEPDLDVS
+9 
-22 EAGKHLTE
+22 
-30 FQKVDLPHDWLIA
+30 
-43 DAKNLYRDGCGFY
+43 
-56 RKIFLMQPKENKRYS
+56 
-71 LIFEGVYMD
+71 
-80 TTIWVNEQQAGEWK
+80 
-94 YGYSTFEIDLTPFVK
+94 
-109 VGENEILVSVNFRSP
+109 
-124 NSRWYSGA
+124 
-132 GIYRDVWFK
+132 
-141 ETSKT
+141 
-146 YVRENG
+146 
-152 VYVHTEACEEKDG
+152 
-165 KEPDF
+165 
-170 LLYADTEIAGDAW
+170 GDAW

-189 LYHKR
+189 LYVKR

-201 LPLELLLGDQV
+201 LPFELLLGDEV
-212 ELVEEASLM
+212 EL
-221 TEKVGEAS
+221 VGEAS
-229 GAEEDAN
+229 LVTGKA
-236 VSEKEASCASAVEA
+236 
-250 YADSERENLC
+250 
-260 VPEIITSHNTNKNTA
+260 SHNTNKNTA
-275 IYRVKSPRC
+275 IYRVKFPKL

-305 IQEEYSQLGFRS
+305 IQEEYSQIGFRS

-328 NGRRVK
+328 NGRKVK

-353 TAMARKLGILKEMG
+353 TAMARKLRILKEMG

-379 PAVVELADEMGILMI
+379 PAVVELADQMGILMI

-456 TVKLR
+456 TVRLR

-469 RRNAGVTIGS
+469 RRNAGITIGS

-488 HCAEELKL
+488 LCADEVKL
-496 VGYNYGE
+496 AGYNYGE
-503 KYYEEHH
+503 KYYGKHH

-523 SSIVQSRGFYHFPLR
+523 SSMVQSRGIYHFPLR

-696 AYDEEGNVTA
+696 AYDEEGNETA

-742 RDEKGN
+742 WDEKGN

-815 KSAELVYEAVE
+815 KSAELVCEAVE
-826 IDQMLPFMKGEKA
+826 IDQMLTFMKGEKA

-853 TYAPGSTELIE
+853 TYAPGPTELIE

-881 QKEKLEEKQEKKQSR
+881 QKE
-896 KEEKEEEERQSRKE
+896 
-910 RLEEEQ
+910 
-916 QQSQEE
+916 
-922 RLEEEEKQSRKER
+922 R

-948 TLCSPMGQRFSK
+948 TLCSPMGQKLSK

-966 VEAEI
+966 VEAEV
-971 EPKEATDRQLLFR
+971 EPKEATDRQLMFR

-1093 SDEITMPVFALTS
+1093 SDEITMPIFALTS

-1143 TYLLAKRVTG
+1143 TYSLAKRVTG
-1153 INTISIAVR
+1153 INTISVAVH

-1180 PLDAAQA
+1180 SLNAAEA
-1187 DSVYGDTFIKEER
+1187 DSVYGDTFTKEER

-1213 AEMDFG
+1213 TEMDFG

-1228 CGRAPESSNSLH
+1228 CGRAPESGNSLH
-1240 IRFLQGEEE
+1240 IRFSKGEEE
-1249 SKQLVEFPMCGEYTE
+1249 SKQLVEFPMCGEYIE

-1271 VKGKWDVSFIFLP
+1271 VKGKWDVSFVFLP

>member
-56 RKIFLMQPKENKRYS
+56 RKIFSMQPKENKRYS

-109 VGENEILVSVNFRSP
+109 AGENEILVSVNFRSP

-141 ETSKT
+141 ETTKT
-146 YVRENG
+146 YIRENG
-152 VYVHTEACEEKDG
+152 VYIHTEACGEKEG

-170 LLYADTEIAGDAW
+170 LLYADTEIVGDAW

-189 LYHKR
+189 LYAKR
-194 EVEPEIE
+194 EAPPEIE
-201 LPLELLLGDQV
+201 LPFELLLGDEM
-212 ELVEEASLM
+212 ELVEEASP
-221 TEKVGEAS
+221 
-229 GAEEDAN
+229 EET
-236 VSEKEASCASAVEA
+236 
-250 YADSERENLC
+250 YAGSERADFCLSET
-260 VPEIITSHNTNKNTA
+260 IIFHNTNKNTN

-305 IQEEYSQLGFRS
+305 IQEEYSQIGFRS

-328 NGRRVK
+328 NGRKVK
-334 LNGVCEHHDLGA
+334 LNGVCEHHDLSA

-353 TAMARKLGILKEMG
+353 AAMARKFRILKEMG

-379 PAVVELADEMGILMI
+379 PAVVELADQMGILMI

-456 TVKLR
+456 TVRLR

-469 RRNAGVTIGS
+469 RRNAGITIGS

-488 HCAEELKL
+488 LCADEVKL
-496 VGYNYGE
+496 AGYNYGE

-523 SSIVQSRGFYHFPLR
+523 SSIVQSRGIYHFPLR

-643 SIDIR
+643 NIDIR

-742 RDEKGN
+742 WDEN
-748 PVENAV
+748 ENVVENAV

-782 GNSRRLFSG
+782 GNNRRLFSG

-815 KSAELVYEAVE
+815 KSAELVCEAVE
-826 IDQMLPFMKGEKA
+826 IDQMLTFMKGEKA

-853 TYAPGSTELIE
+853 TYAPGPTELIE

-881 QKEKLEEKQEKKQSR
+881 QKE
-896 KEEKEEEERQSRKE
+896 
-910 RLEEEQ
+910 
-916 QQSQEE
+916 
-922 RLEEEEKQSRKER
+922 R

-948 TLCSPMGQRFSK
+948 TLCSPMGQKLSK

-966 VEAEI
+966 VEAEV
-971 EPKEATDRQLLFR
+971 EPKEATDRQLMFR
-984 VVDEHGVDSNLVRLL
+984 VVDEHGVDSNLVKLL

-1068 ERGVATARDG
+1068 ERGIATARDG

-1093 SDEITMPVFALTS
+1093 SDEITMPIFALTS

-1143 TYLLAKRVTG
+1143 TYSLAKRVTG
-1153 INTISIAVR
+1153 INTISVAVH

-1180 PLDAAQA
+1180 SLNAAEA
-1187 DSVYGDTFIKEER
+1187 DSVYGDTFTKEER

-1213 AEMDFG
+1213 TEMDFG

-1249 SKQLVEFPMCGEYTE
+1249 SKQLVEFPMCGEYIE

-1271 VKGKWDVSFIFLP
+1271 VKGKWDVSFVFLP